1 MNKLQFFKSLK
12 TIENTE
18 LYSLRSFAE
27 AAKQIDS
34 KLTYRTIRARLRS
47 PKLAHLFTTVGKD
60 IGFEPRALVVVVSI
74 ALKDAMQVIDVTAT
88 GAASMAV
95 DAANS
100 TLKQCLLETRAL
112 SSGSAVI
119 ANNVHTFPLR
129 HLIPATNNMAQ
140 VNNAAVKLSSKSEPT
155 EPNEMTVLEWLDNG
169 CDVWTDKPEQGKQ
182 EIAFVPE
189 IFKSFRCLGVNGTKI
204 GRMWSPLAA
213 FKRREWDEIP
223 QEWKVQALPQYIID
237 NCGEERADNWC
248 EQDERQFIREN
259 CPFYIKHLP
268 EVVEL
273 VIKRMQSD
281 ERNNLDPVLVAKM
294 REEALVL
301 SGRKVEAKAT
311 EAKPAQVTHFR
322 TFANAKLKNVFAREK
337 FVGEMLESI
346 TSEIVL
352 FKDVARRVWNTLGWE
367 RRDINNC
374 DFDEFLDTKLVPLY
388 WKLPRQWR
396 MDTAEDIPEQ
406 YREHLAD
413 RGRLTYFEGQYP
425 IRMSA
430 LPYACKL
437 VIDAIRG
444 LGYELWEE
452 TVDEVMREA
461 CTLAGAE
468 LESEEQ
474 IEAQAVKSLHP
485 VTAAYSADEQTKAM
499 IEERVDFVSWQPYM
513 LEGRLLAT
521 NNGLVWAAN
530 VIDNMAMFYI
540 ANELDLVEAKHAVLK
555 SEQFKRWT
563 GCVATEFVAINA
575 SSLPN
580 FTAALVHELEAKGKR
595 INYVALTT
603 FMQEVLTAA
612 TCCIT
617 GEYYRLS
624 TNEVIDACTNF
635 SVQGCSPMALTRRDE
650 LVNKFMVQWEDGR
663 KLFPNDVKDLQQC
676 LDLIEATVNAHEVEE
691 EVAKEAEHGVEWS
704 ASSGD
709 FGQVPYEEYIDF
721 SIDPREEARLE
732 RELGISDEDKD
743 MGFVYDPEHGV
754 FPFNLVDDNGDPIAH
769 LPGQELNVPSTE
781 QATA

>member
-100 TLKQCLLETRAL
+100 TLKQCLLEARAL

-140 VNNAAVKLSSKSEPT
+140 VNNAAVKLSTKSEPT
-155 EPNEMTVLEWLDNG
+155 EPNEAE
-169 CDVWTDKPEQGKQ
+169 
-182 EIAFVPE
+182 
-189 IFKSFRCLGVNGTKI
+189 
-204 GRMWSPLAA
+204 
-213 FKRREWDEIP
+213 
-223 QEWKVQALPQYIID
+223 
-237 NCGEERADNWC
+237 
-248 EQDERQFIREN
+248 
-259 CPFYIKHLP
+259 
-268 EVVEL
+268 
-273 VIKRMQSD
+273 
-281 ERNNLDPVLVAKM
+281 
-294 REEALVL
+294 
-301 SGRKVEAKAT
+301 AT
-311 EAKPAQVTHFR
+311 EAEATEEVKPAKVTIFHA
-322 TFANAKLKNVFAREK
+322 FANLKNVFVREK
-337 FVGEMLESI
+337 FEGEMLESI
-346 TSEIVL
+346 TTEVIL
-352 FKDVARRVWNTLGWE
+352 FATVARNLWNCLEWE
-367 RRDINNC
+367 RRDINKC
-374 DFDEFLDTKLVPLY
+374 DFDEFFDTKLVPLY
-388 WKLPRQWR
+388 WKLPREWR
-396 MDTAEDIPEQ
+396 IDTAEDVSED
-406 YREHLAD
+406 YRNHFEDH
-413 RGRLTYFEGQYP
+413 GRLGYFLGQYP

-437 VIDAIRG
+437 VIDAIKG
-444 LGYELWEE
+444 LGYNVWEE
-452 TVDEVMREA
+452 TIEEALREA
-461 CTLAGAE
+461 CALAGAQM
-468 LESEEQ
+468 ESKEQ

-485 VTAAYSADEQTKAM
+485 VTAAYSADKQTKVM

-521 NNGLVWAAN
+521 TNGLVRADN
-530 VIDNMAMFYI
+530 IITNMAMFYI
-540 ANELDLVEAKHAVLK
+540 ANQLDLVEAKHAVLK
-555 SEQFKRWT
+555 TEQFKRWT
-563 GCVATEFVAINA
+563 GCVATEFVAISA

-580 FTAALVHELEAKGKR
+580 FTAALVHEMEGQGKR

-663 KLFPNDVKDLQQC
+663 KLFPNDVKDLEQC

>member
-60 IGFEPRALVVVVSI
+60 IGFEPRALVVIVSI
-74 ALKDAMQVIDVTAT
+74 ALKNAMQLIDVTAT

-100 TLKQCLLETRAL
+100 TLKQCLLETRAI

-155 EPNEMTVLEWLDNG
+155 EPTEEKWVTQMNFLDNLDCTLCNWVDQPKEG
-169 CDVWTDKPEQGKQ
+169 EQ
-182 EIAFVPE
+182 EVAFIIR
-189 IFKSFRCLGVNGTKI
+189 IFGAISRVSKANELPHSLLSK
-204 GRMWSPLAA
+204 A
-213 FKRREWDEIP
+213 FDTFMETHWHTMP
-223 QEWKVQALPQYIID
+223 QEWK
-237 NCGEERADNWC
+237 
-248 EQDERQFIREN
+248 
-259 CPFYIKHLP
+259 
-268 EVVEL
+268 
-273 VIKRMQSD
+273 MQ
-281 ERNNLDPVLVAKM
+281 V
-294 REEALVL
+294 
-301 SGRKVEAKAT
+301 
-311 EAKPAQVTHFR
+311 
-322 TFANAKLKNVFAREK
+322 
-337 FVGEMLESI
+337 
-346 TSEIVL
+346 
-352 FKDVARRVWNTLGWE
+352 
-367 RRDINNC
+367 
-374 DFDEFLDTKLVPLY
+374 
-388 WKLPRQWR
+388 
-396 MDTAEDIPEQ
+396 EDIPESVMDFF
-406 YREHLAD
+406 YGSDAAKVLA
-413 RGRLTYFEGQYP
+413 RGPVRTKYLVEVCQ
-425 IRMSA
+425 
-430 LPYACKL
+430 L
-437 VIDAIRG
+437 VIETIKTFNANALDDA
-444 LGYELWEE
+444 LVAQLMEE
-452 TVDEVMREA
+452 AKMLASAKADKEEVKS
-461 CTLAGAE
+461 AE
-468 LESEEQ
+468 VESEEQ

-485 VTAAYSADEQTKAM
+485 VSAAYSADKQTKAM

-521 NNGLVWAAN
+521 TNGLVRVDN
-530 VIDNMAMFYI
+530 VITNMAMFYI
-540 ANELDLVEAKHAVLK
+540 ANELDLIEAKSAVLK

-563 GCVATEFVAINA
+563 RYVATEFVAISA

-580 FTAALVHELEAKGKR
+580 FTAALVHELEGKGKR
-595 INYVALTT
+595 INYVTLTT

-663 KLFPNDVKDLQQC
+663 KLFPNDVKDLEQC

-721 SIDPREEARLE
+721 SIDPREEARLK

-754 FPFNLVDDNGDPIAH
+754 FPFNLVDDNGEPIAH

>member
-140 VNNAAVKLSSKSEPT
+140 VNNAAVKLSTKSEPT
-155 EPNEMTVLEWLDNG
+155 EPNEAEATEATEEKWVTQMNFLDNLDG
-169 CDVWTDKPEQGKQ
+169 TLYNWIDQPKEGEQEVAFILRIFGAINNVGKNSY
-182 EIAFVPE
+182 ELPHSLLSKAFDTFME
-189 IFKSFRCLGVNGTKI
+189 THWHT
-204 GRMWSPLAA
+204 M
-213 FKRREWDEIP
+213 P
-223 QEWKVQALPQYIID
+223 QEWKMQV
-237 NCGEERADNWC
+237 EEIPEPVMD
-248 EQDERQFIREN
+248 F
-259 CPFYIKHLP
+259 FYGWDAAKVLARGP
-268 EVVEL
+268 VRTKYLVEVCQL
-273 VIKRMQSD
+273 VIETIKTF
-281 ERNNLDPVLVAKM
+281 NANALDDALVAQLM
-294 REEALVL
+294 EEAKVL
-301 SGRKVEAKAT
+301 ASAKADKEEVKT
-311 EAKPAQVTHFR
+311 VEV
-322 TFANAKLKNVFAREK
+322 
-337 FVGEMLESI
+337 ES
-346 TSEIVL
+346 
-352 FKDVARRVWNTLGWE
+352 K
-367 RRDINNC
+367 
-374 DFDEFLDTKLVPLY
+374 
-388 WKLPRQWR
+388 
-396 MDTAEDIPEQ
+396 
-406 YREHLAD
+406 
-413 RGRLTYFEGQYP
+413 
-425 IRMSA
+425 
-430 LPYACKL
+430 
-437 VIDAIRG
+437 
-444 LGYELWEE
+444 
-452 TVDEVMREA
+452 
-461 CTLAGAE
+461 
-468 LESEEQ
+468 EQ

-485 VTAAYSADEQTKAM
+485 TTAAYSADKQTKVM

-521 NNGLVWAAN
+521 TNGLVRADN
-530 VIDNMAMFYI
+530 IITNMAMFYI
-540 ANELDLVEAKHAVLK
+540 ANQLDLVEAKHAVLK

-580 FTAALVHELEAKGKR
+580 FTAALVHEMEAKGKR

-663 KLFPNDVKDLQQC
+663 KLFPNDVKDLEQC

>member
-47 PKLAHLFTTVGKD
+47 PKLAHLFTTVGND

-74 ALKDAMQVIDVTAT
+74 ALKNAMQLIDVTAT

-119 ANNVHTFPLR
+119 ANNIHTFPLR

-140 VNNAAVKLSSKSEPT
+140 VNNAAVKLSSKTEPT
-155 EPNEMTVLEWLDNG
+155 EPNEKESVTFMKHLTDLDYG
-169 CDVWTDKPEQGKQ
+169 FEKWIDKPYQDMQ
-182 EIAFVPE
+182 EVAFVQR
-189 IFKSFRCLGVNGTKI
+189 IFARTPNNFPDSKMIAN
-204 GRMWSPLAA
+204 A
-213 FKRREWDEIP
+213 FDTFMQTHWHTMP
-223 QEWKVQALPQYIID
+223 QEWKVQVQ
-237 NCGEERADNWC
+237 
-248 EQDERQFIREN
+248 
-259 CPFYIKHLP
+259 
-268 EVVEL
+268 
-273 VIKRMQSD
+273 
-281 ERNNLDPVLVAKM
+281 
-294 REEALVL
+294 
-301 SGRKVEAKAT
+301 
-311 EAKPAQVTHFR
+311 
-322 TFANAKLKNVFAREK
+322 
-337 FVGEMLESI
+337 
-346 TSEIVL
+346 
-352 FKDVARRVWNTLGWE
+352 
-367 RRDINNC
+367 
-374 DFDEFLDTKLVPLY
+374 
-388 WKLPRQWR
+388 
-396 MDTAEDIPEQ
+396 DIPKRVMDNVYGDVMAHGPVHTKYLVEV
-406 YREHLAD
+406 
-413 RGRLTYFEGQYP
+413 
-425 IRMSA
+425 
-430 LPYACKL
+430 CKL
-437 VIDAIRG
+437 V
-444 LGYELWEE
+444 LE
-452 TVDEVMREA
+452 TLKSVDKNALDDDLVAQFLDEARVLASAKADKVEVKAVEV
-461 CTLAGAE
+461 
-468 LESEEQ
+468 ESKEQ

-485 VTAAYSADEQTKAM
+485 VTAAYSADKQTKAM

-521 NNGLVWAAN
+521 NNGLVRVNN
-530 VIDNMAMFYI
+530 VITNMAMFYI
-540 ANELDLVEAKHAVLK
+540 ANELDLIEAKHAVLK

-563 GCVATEFVAINA
+563 GYVATEFVAINA

-635 SVQGCSPMALTRRDE
+635 SVQGCSPMVLTRRDE

-663 KLFPNDVKDLQQC
+663 KLFPNDVKDLEQC

-732 RELGISDEDKD
+732 RQMGISDEDKD

-754 FPFNLVDDNGDPIAH
+754 FPFNLVDDNGEPIAH
-769 LPGQELNVPSTE
+769 LPGQELVVPSTE

>member
-140 VNNAAVKLSSKSEPT
+140 VNNAAVKLSTKSEPT
-155 EPNEMTVLEWLDNG
+155 EPNEAEATEADAKEEKWVTQMNFLDNLDG
-169 CDVWTDKPEQGKQ
+169 TLYNWIDQPKEGEQEVAFILRIFGAINNVGKNSY
-182 EIAFVPE
+182 ELPHSLLSKAFD
-189 IFKSFRCLGVNGTKI
+189 SFMETHWHT
-204 GRMWSPLAA
+204 M
-213 FKRREWDEIP
+213 P
-223 QEWKVQALPQYIID
+223 QEWK
-237 NCGEERADNWC
+237 
-248 EQDERQFIREN
+248 
-259 CPFYIKHLP
+259 
-268 EVVEL
+268 
-273 VIKRMQSD
+273 MQ
-281 ERNNLDPVLVAKM
+281 V
-294 REEALVL
+294 
-301 SGRKVEAKAT
+301 
-311 EAKPAQVTHFR
+311 
-322 TFANAKLKNVFAREK
+322 
-337 FVGEMLESI
+337 
-346 TSEIVL
+346 
-352 FKDVARRVWNTLGWE
+352 
-367 RRDINNC
+367 
-374 DFDEFLDTKLVPLY
+374 
-388 WKLPRQWR
+388 
-396 MDTAEDIPEQ
+396 EDIPEPVMDFF
-406 YREHLAD
+406 YGWDAAKVLA
-413 RGRLTYFEGQYP
+413 RGPVRTKYLVEVCQ
-425 IRMSA
+425 
-430 LPYACKL
+430 L
-437 VIDAIRG
+437 VIETIKTFNANALDDA
-444 LGYELWEE
+444 LVAQLMEE
-452 TVDEVMREA
+452 AKVLASAKADKEEVKAVEV
-461 CTLAGAE
+461 
-468 LESEEQ
+468 ESKEQ

-485 VTAAYSADEQTKAM
+485 VTAAYSADKQTKAM
-499 IEERVDFVSWQPYM
+499 IEARVDFVSWQPYM

-521 NNGLVWAAN
+521 TNGLVRVDN
-530 VIDNMAMFYI
+530 IITNMAMFYI

-555 SEQFKRWT
+555 CEQFKRWT
-563 GCVATEFVAINA
+563 GCVTTEFQAISA

-580 FTAALVHELEAKGKR
+580 FTAALVHEMEAKGKR

-663 KLFPNDVKDLQQC
+663 KLFPNDVQDLQQC

-732 RELGISDEDKD
+732 REMGISDEDKD

-769 LPGQELNVPSTE
+769 LPGQELNVPSTD

>member
-74 ALKDAMQVIDVTAT
+74 ALKDAMQAIDVKAT

-140 VNNAAVKLSSKSEPT
+140 VNNAAVKLSSKTEPT
-155 EPNEMTVLEWLDNG
+155 EPNEADATEADAKEEKWVTQMNFLDNLDG
-169 CDVWTDKPEQGKQ
+169 TLYNWIDQPKEGEQEVAFILRIFGAINNVGKNAN
-182 EIAFVPE
+182 ELPHSLLSKAFDTFME
-189 IFKSFRCLGVNGTKI
+189 THWHT
-204 GRMWSPLAA
+204 M
-213 FKRREWDEIP
+213 P
-223 QEWKVQALPQYIID
+223 QEWK
-237 NCGEERADNWC
+237 
-248 EQDERQFIREN
+248 
-259 CPFYIKHLP
+259 
-268 EVVEL
+268 
-273 VIKRMQSD
+273 MQ
-281 ERNNLDPVLVAKM
+281 V
-294 REEALVL
+294 
-301 SGRKVEAKAT
+301 
-311 EAKPAQVTHFR
+311 
-322 TFANAKLKNVFAREK
+322 
-337 FVGEMLESI
+337 
-346 TSEIVL
+346 
-352 FKDVARRVWNTLGWE
+352 
-367 RRDINNC
+367 
-374 DFDEFLDTKLVPLY
+374 
-388 WKLPRQWR
+388 
-396 MDTAEDIPEQ
+396 EDIPEPVMDFF
-406 YREHLAD
+406 YGWDAAKVLA
-413 RGRLTYFEGQYP
+413 RGPVRTKYLVEVCQ
-425 IRMSA
+425 
-430 LPYACKL
+430 L
-437 VIDAIRG
+437 VIETIKTFNKNALDDA
-444 LGYELWEE
+444 LVAQLMEE
-452 TVDEVMREA
+452 AKVLASAKADKEEA
-461 CTLAGAE
+461 K
-468 LESEEQ
+468 EQ

-485 VTAAYSADEQTKAM
+485 VTAAYSTDKQTKAM

-521 NNGLVWAAN
+521 TNGLVRADN
-530 VIDNMAMFYI
+530 IITNMAMFYI

-555 SEQFKRWT
+555 SEQFKHWT

-580 FTAALVHELEAKGKR
+580 FTAALVHELEGQGKR

-617 GEYYRLS
+617 GKYYRLS

-663 KLFPNDVKDLQQC
+663 KLFPNDVKDLEQC

-732 RELGISDEDKD
+732 RQMGISDEDKD

-754 FPFNLVDDNGDPIAH
+754 FPFNLVDDNGEPIAH
-769 LPGQELNVPSTE
+769 LPGQELVVPSTE

>member
-60 IGFEPRALVVVVSI
+60 IGFEPRALVVIVSI
-74 ALKDAMQVIDVTAT
+74 ALKNAMQLIDVTAT

-100 TLKQCLLETRAL
+100 TLKQCLLETRAI

-140 VNNAAVKLSSKSEPT
+140 VNNAAVKLSSKT
-155 EPNEMTVLEWLDNG
+155 EDP
-169 CDVWTDKPEQGKQ
+169 
-182 EIAFVPE
+182 
-189 IFKSFRCLGVNGTKI
+189 KS
-204 GRMWSPLAA
+204 A
-213 FKRREWDEIP
+213 
-223 QEWKVQALPQYIID
+223 KV
-237 NCGEERADNWC
+237 
-248 EQDERQFIREN
+248 
-259 CPFYIKHLP
+259 
-268 EVVEL
+268 
-273 VIKRMQSD
+273 
-281 ERNNLDPVLVAKM
+281 
-294 REEALVL
+294 
-301 SGRKVEAKAT
+301 
-311 EAKPAQVTHFR
+311 
-322 TFANAKLKNVFAREK
+322 TFFHTFDNAKLKNVFVREK
-337 FVGEMLESI
+337 FEGQMLESI
-346 TSEIVL
+346 TSEVIL
-352 FKDVARRVWNTLGWE
+352 FATVARNLWNCLEWE
-367 RRDINNC
+367 RRDINHC
-374 DFDEFLDTKLVPLY
+374 DFDEFYENKLVPLY
-388 WKLPRQWR
+388 WKLPREWR
-396 MDTAEDIPEQ
+396 IDTAEDVQED
-406 YREHLAD
+406 YRNHFEDH
-413 RGRLTYFEGQYP
+413 GRLDYFLGQYP

-437 VIDAIRG
+437 VIDAIKG

-452 TVDEVMREA
+452 TVEEAMREA
-461 CTLAGAE
+461 CALAGAE

-485 VTAAYSADEQTKAM
+485 VTAAYSADKQTKAM
-499 IEERVDFVSWQPYM
+499 VEERVDFVSWQPYM

-521 NNGLVWAAN
+521 NNGLVRVNN
-530 VIDNMAMFYI
+530 VINNMAMFYI
-540 ANELDLVEAKHAVLK
+540 ANELDLIEAKSAVLK

-563 GCVATEFVAINA
+563 GYVATEFVAINA

-580 FTAALVHELEAKGKR
+580 FTAALVHELEGKGKR

-624 TNEVIDACTNF
+624 TNEAIDACTNF

-663 KLFPNDVKDLQQC
+663 KLFPNDVKDLEQC

-732 RELGISDEDKD
+732 REMGISDEDKD

-754 FPFNLVDDNGDPIAH
+754 FPFNLVDDNGEPIAH
-769 LPGQELNVPSTE
+769 LPGQELVVPSTE

>member
-140 VNNAAVKLSSKSEPT
+140 VNNAAVKLSTKSEPT
-155 EPNEMTVLEWLDNG
+155 EPNESEATEADAKEEKWVTQMNFLDNLDG
-169 CDVWTDKPEQGKQ
+169 TLYNWIDQPKEGEQEVAFILRIFGAINNVGKNSY
-182 EIAFVPE
+182 ELPHSLLSKAFDTFME
-189 IFKSFRCLGVNGTKI
+189 THWHT
-204 GRMWSPLAA
+204 M
-213 FKRREWDEIP
+213 P
-223 QEWKVQALPQYIID
+223 QEWKMQV
-237 NCGEERADNWC
+237 EEIPEPVMD
-248 EQDERQFIREN
+248 F
-259 CPFYIKHLP
+259 FYGWDAAKVLARGP
-268 EVVEL
+268 VRTKYLVEVCQL
-273 VIKRMQSD
+273 VIETIKTF
-281 ERNNLDPVLVAKM
+281 NANALDDALVAQLM
-294 REEALVL
+294 EEAKVL
-301 SGRKVEAKAT
+301 ASAKADK
-311 EAKPAQVTHFR
+311 EEVKAVE
-322 TFANAKLKNVFAREK
+322 V
-337 FVGEMLESI
+337 ES
-346 TSEIVL
+346 
-352 FKDVARRVWNTLGWE
+352 K
-367 RRDINNC
+367 
-374 DFDEFLDTKLVPLY
+374 
-388 WKLPRQWR
+388 
-396 MDTAEDIPEQ
+396 
-406 YREHLAD
+406 
-413 RGRLTYFEGQYP
+413 
-425 IRMSA
+425 
-430 LPYACKL
+430 
-437 VIDAIRG
+437 
-444 LGYELWEE
+444 
-452 TVDEVMREA
+452 
-461 CTLAGAE
+461 
-468 LESEEQ
+468 EQ

-485 VTAAYSADEQTKAM
+485 VTAAYSADKQTKAM
-499 IEERVDFVSWQPYM
+499 IEARVDFVSWQPYM

-521 NNGLVWAAN
+521 TNGLVRVDN
-530 VIDNMAMFYI
+530 IITNMAMFYI

-555 SEQFKRWT
+555 CEQFKRWT
-563 GCVATEFVAINA
+563 GCVTTEFQAISA

-580 FTAALVHELEAKGKR
+580 FTAALVHEMEAKGKR

-624 TNEVIDACTNF
+624 TNEVIEACTNF

-663 KLFPNDVKDLQQC
+663 KLFPNDVKDLEQC
-676 LDLIEATVNAHEVEE
+676 LDLIDATVNAHEVAE

-732 RELGISDEDKD
+732 REMGISDEDKD

>member
-60 IGFEPRALVVVVSI
+60 IGFEPRALVVIVSI
-74 ALKDAMQVIDVTAT
+74 ALKNAMQLIDVTAT

-100 TLKQCLLETRAL
+100 TLKQCLLETRAI

-140 VNNAAVKLSSKSEPT
+140 VNNAAVKLSSKTEADATEPT
-155 EPNEMTVLEWLDNG
+155 EEKWVTQMNFLDNLDCTLCNWVDQPKEG
-169 CDVWTDKPEQGKQ
+169 EQ
-182 EIAFVPE
+182 EVAFIIR
-189 IFKSFRCLGVNGTKI
+189 IFGAISRVSKANELPHSLLSK
-204 GRMWSPLAA
+204 A
-213 FKRREWDEIP
+213 FDTFMETHWHTMP
-223 QEWKVQALPQYIID
+223 QEWK
-237 NCGEERADNWC
+237 
-248 EQDERQFIREN
+248 
-259 CPFYIKHLP
+259 
-268 EVVEL
+268 
-273 VIKRMQSD
+273 MQ
-281 ERNNLDPVLVAKM
+281 V
-294 REEALVL
+294 
-301 SGRKVEAKAT
+301 
-311 EAKPAQVTHFR
+311 
-322 TFANAKLKNVFAREK
+322 
-337 FVGEMLESI
+337 
-346 TSEIVL
+346 
-352 FKDVARRVWNTLGWE
+352 
-367 RRDINNC
+367 
-374 DFDEFLDTKLVPLY
+374 
-388 WKLPRQWR
+388 
-396 MDTAEDIPEQ
+396 EDIPESVMDFF
-406 YREHLAD
+406 YGSDAAKVLA
-413 RGRLTYFEGQYP
+413 RGPVRTKYLVEVCQ
-425 IRMSA
+425 
-430 LPYACKL
+430 L
-437 VIDAIRG
+437 VIETIKTFNANALDDA
-444 LGYELWEE
+444 LVAQLMEE
-452 TVDEVMREA
+452 AKMLASAKADKEEVKS
-461 CTLAGAE
+461 AE
-468 LESEEQ
+468 VESEEQ

-485 VTAAYSADEQTKAM
+485 VSAAYSADKQTKAM

-521 NNGLVWAAN
+521 TNGLVRVDN
-530 VIDNMAMFYI
+530 VITNMAMFYI
-540 ANELDLVEAKHAVLK
+540 ANELDLIEAKSAVLK

-563 GCVATEFVAINA
+563 RYVATEFVAISA

-580 FTAALVHELEAKGKR
+580 FTAALVHELEGKGKR

-663 KLFPNDVKDLQQC
+663 KLFPNDVKDLEQC

-754 FPFNLVDDNGDPIAH
+754 FPFNLIDDNGEPIAH

>member
-47 PKLAHLFTTVGKD
+47 PKLAHLFTAVGKD

-140 VNNAAVKLSSKSEPT
+140 VNNAAVKLSAKTEPT
-155 EPNEMTVLEWLDNG
+155 EPNEAEATEADAKEEKWGTQMNFLDNLDG
-169 CDVWTDKPEQGKQ
+169 TLYNWIDQPKEGEQEVAFILRIFGAINNVGKNSY
-182 EIAFVPE
+182 ELPHSLLSKAFD
-189 IFKSFRCLGVNGTKI
+189 SFMETHWHT
-204 GRMWSPLAA
+204 M
-213 FKRREWDEIP
+213 P
-223 QEWKVQALPQYIID
+223 QEWKMQV
-237 NCGEERADNWC
+237 EEIPEPVMD
-248 EQDERQFIREN
+248 F
-259 CPFYIKHLP
+259 FYGWDAAKVLARGP
-268 EVVEL
+268 VRTKYLVEVCQL
-273 VIKRMQSD
+273 VIETIKTF
-281 ERNNLDPVLVAKM
+281 NANALDDALVAQLL
-294 REEALVL
+294 EEAKVL
-301 SGRKVEAKAT
+301 ARAKADKVEAKA
-311 EAKPAQVTHFR
+311 V
-322 TFANAKLKNVFAREK
+322 
-337 FVGEMLESI
+337 
-346 TSEIVL
+346 
-352 FKDVARRVWNTLGWE
+352 
-367 RRDINNC
+367 
-374 DFDEFLDTKLVPLY
+374 
-388 WKLPRQWR
+388 
-396 MDTAEDIPEQ
+396 
-406 YREHLAD
+406 
-413 RGRLTYFEGQYP
+413 
-425 IRMSA
+425 
-430 LPYACKL
+430 
-437 VIDAIRG
+437 
-444 LGYELWEE
+444 
-452 TVDEVMREA
+452 EV
-461 CTLAGAE
+461 
-468 LESEEQ
+468 ESEEQ
-474 IEAQAVKSLHP
+474 TEAQAVKSLHP
-485 VTAAYSADEQTKAM
+485 VTAAYSADKQTKAM

-521 NNGLVWAAN
+521 TNGLVRVDN
-530 VIDNMAMFYI
+530 IITNMAMFYI

-563 GCVATEFVAINA
+563 GCVATEFVAISA

-617 GEYYRLS
+617 SEYYRLS

-663 KLFPNDVKDLQQC
+663 KLFPNDVKDLEQC
-676 LDLIEATVNAHEVEE
+676 LDLIDATVNAHEVAE

-732 RELGISDEDKD
+732 REMGISDEDKD

>member
-60 IGFEPRALVVVVSI
+60 IGFEPRALVVIVSI
-74 ALKDAMQVIDVTAT
+74 ALKDAMQLIDVNAT

-100 TLKQCLLETRAL
+100 TLKQCLLETRAI
-112 SSGSAVI
+112 SCGSAVI

-140 VNNAAVKLSSKSEPT
+140 VNNAAVKLSAKPEPT
-155 EPNEMTVLEWLDNG
+155 EPNEAEPNEAEATEEKWVTQMNFLDNLDG
-169 CDVWTDKPEQGKQ
+169 TLYNWVDQPKEGDQ
-182 EIAFVPE
+182 EVAFILR
-189 IFKSFRCLGVNGTKI
+189 IFGAISRVSNANELPHSLLSK
-204 GRMWSPLAA
+204 A
-213 FKRREWDEIP
+213 FDTFMETHWHTMP
-223 QEWKVQALPQYIID
+223 QEWK
-237 NCGEERADNWC
+237 
-248 EQDERQFIREN
+248 
-259 CPFYIKHLP
+259 
-268 EVVEL
+268 
-273 VIKRMQSD
+273 MQ
-281 ERNNLDPVLVAKM
+281 V
-294 REEALVL
+294 
-301 SGRKVEAKAT
+301 
-311 EAKPAQVTHFR
+311 
-322 TFANAKLKNVFAREK
+322 
-337 FVGEMLESI
+337 
-346 TSEIVL
+346 
-352 FKDVARRVWNTLGWE
+352 
-367 RRDINNC
+367 
-374 DFDEFLDTKLVPLY
+374 
-388 WKLPRQWR
+388 
-396 MDTAEDIPEQ
+396 EDIPEPVMDFF
-406 YREHLAD
+406 YGSDAAKVLA
-413 RGRLTYFEGQYP
+413 RGPVRTKYLVEVCQ
-425 IRMSA
+425 
-430 LPYACKL
+430 L
-437 VIDAIRG
+437 VIETIKTFNKNALDDA
-444 LGYELWEE
+444 LVAQLMEE
-452 TVDEVMREA
+452 AKMLASAKADKEEAKVVEV
-461 CTLAGAE
+461 
-468 LESEEQ
+468 ESKEQ

-485 VTAAYSADEQTKAM
+485 VTAAYSADKQTKAM

-521 NNGLVWAAN
+521 TNGLVRVDN

-540 ANELDLVEAKHAVLK
+540 ANQLDLVEAKHAVLK
-555 SEQFKRWT
+555 SEQFKHWT

-580 FTAALVHELEAKGKR
+580 FTAALVHELEGKGKR

-663 KLFPNDVKDLQQC
+663 KLFPNDVKDLEQC

-732 RELGISDEDKD
+732 REMGISDEDKD

-754 FPFNLVDDNGDPIAH
+754 FPFNLVDDNGEPIAH

>member
-74 ALKDAMQVIDVTAT
+74 ALKDAMQVIDVKAT

-140 VNNAAVKLSSKSEPT
+140 VNNAAVKLSAKSEPT
-155 EPNEMTVLEWLDNG
+155 EPNEADAKEEKWVTQMNFLDNLDG
-169 CDVWTDKPEQGKQ
+169 TLYNWVDQPKEGDQEVAFILRIFGAINNVGKNSY
-182 EIAFVPE
+182 ELPHSLLSKAFDTFME
-189 IFKSFRCLGVNGTKI
+189 THWHT
-204 GRMWSPLAA
+204 M
-213 FKRREWDEIP
+213 P
-223 QEWKVQALPQYIID
+223 QEWKMQVEDIPEPVMDFFY
-237 NCGEERADNWC
+237 GW
-248 EQDERQFIREN
+248 DEAKVLARGPVRTK
-259 CPFYIKHLP
+259 YLV
-268 EVVEL
+268 EVCQL
-273 VIKRMQSD
+273 VIETIKTF
-281 ERNNLDPVLVAKM
+281 NANALDDALVAQLM
-294 REEALVL
+294 EEAKALA
-301 SGRKVEAKAT
+301 SAKADKVEAKAA
-311 EAKPAQVTHFR
+311 EV
-322 TFANAKLKNVFAREK
+322 
-337 FVGEMLESI
+337 ES
-346 TSEIVL
+346 
-352 FKDVARRVWNTLGWE
+352 K
-367 RRDINNC
+367 
-374 DFDEFLDTKLVPLY
+374 
-388 WKLPRQWR
+388 
-396 MDTAEDIPEQ
+396 
-406 YREHLAD
+406 
-413 RGRLTYFEGQYP
+413 
-425 IRMSA
+425 
-430 LPYACKL
+430 
-437 VIDAIRG
+437 
-444 LGYELWEE
+444 
-452 TVDEVMREA
+452 
-461 CTLAGAE
+461 
-468 LESEEQ
+468 EQ

-485 VTAAYSADEQTKAM
+485 VTAAYSADKQTKVM

-521 NNGLVWAAN
+521 TNGLVRADN
-530 VIDNMAMFYI
+530 IIDNMAMFYI
-540 ANELDLVEAKHAVLK
+540 ANQLDLVEAKHAVLK

-563 GCVATEFVAINA
+563 GCVATEFVAISA

-663 KLFPNDVKDLQQC
+663 KLFPNDVQDLQQC

>member
-74 ALKDAMQVIDVTAT
+74 ALKDAMQVIDVNAT

-140 VNNAAVKLSSKSEPT
+140 VNNAAVKLSTKTEPT
-155 EPNEMTVLEWLDNG
+155 EAEATEADAKEEKWVTQMNFLDNLDG
-169 CDVWTDKPEQGKQ
+169 TLYNWIDQPKEGEQEVAFILRIFGAINNVGKNSY
-182 EIAFVPE
+182 ELPHSLLSKAFDTFME
-189 IFKSFRCLGVNGTKI
+189 THWHT
-204 GRMWSPLAA
+204 M
-213 FKRREWDEIP
+213 P
-223 QEWKVQALPQYIID
+223 QEWKMQVEDIPEPVMD
-237 NCGEERADNWC
+237 
-248 EQDERQFIREN
+248 F
-259 CPFYIKHLP
+259 FYGWDAAKVLARGP
-268 EVVEL
+268 VRTKYLVEVCQL
-273 VIKRMQSD
+273 VIETIKTF
-281 ERNNLDPVLVAKM
+281 NANALDDALVAQLM
-294 REEALVL
+294 EEAKVL
-301 SGRKVEAKAT
+301 ASAKADKVEAKA
-311 EAKPAQVTHFR
+311 
-322 TFANAKLKNVFAREK
+322 
-337 FVGEMLESI
+337 
-346 TSEIVL
+346 
-352 FKDVARRVWNTLGWE
+352 
-367 RRDINNC
+367 
-374 DFDEFLDTKLVPLY
+374 
-388 WKLPRQWR
+388 
-396 MDTAEDIPEQ
+396 AE
-406 YREHLAD
+406 
-413 RGRLTYFEGQYP
+413 
-425 IRMSA
+425 
-430 LPYACKL
+430 
-437 VIDAIRG
+437 V
-444 LGYELWEE
+444 
-452 TVDEVMREA
+452 
-461 CTLAGAE
+461 
-468 LESEEQ
+468 ESEEQ

-485 VTAAYSADEQTKAM
+485 VTAATSTDKQTKAM

-521 NNGLVWAAN
+521 TNGLVRADN
-530 VIDNMAMFYI
+530 IITNMAMFYI
-540 ANELDLVEAKHAVLK
+540 ANELDLIEAKHAVLK

-563 GCVATEFVAINA
+563 GCVATEFVAISA

-580 FTAALVHELEAKGKR
+580 FTAALVHEMEGQGKR

-663 KLFPNDVKDLQQC
+663 KLFPNDVQDLQQC

-754 FPFNLVDDNGDPIAH
+754 FPFNLVDDNGEPIAH
-769 LPGQELNVPSTE
+769 LPGQELIVPSTE

>member
-74 ALKDAMQVIDVTAT
+74 ALKDAMQLIDVTAT

-100 TLKQCLLETRAL
+100 TLKQCLLETRAI

-119 ANNVHTFPLR
+119 ANNIHTFPLR

-140 VNNAAVKLSSKSEPT
+140 VNNAAVKLSTRTEADATEPT
-155 EPNEMTVLEWLDNG
+155 EEKWVTQMNFLDNLDG
-169 CDVWTDKPEQGKQ
+169 TLYNWVDQPKEGEQEVAFIIRIFGAISRVGKNSY
-182 EIAFVPE
+182 ELPHSLLSKAFDTFME
-189 IFKSFRCLGVNGTKI
+189 THWHT
-204 GRMWSPLAA
+204 M
-213 FKRREWDEIP
+213 P
-223 QEWKVQALPQYIID
+223 QEWKVQ
-237 NCGEERADNWC
+237 
-248 EQDERQFIREN
+248 EQDI
-259 CPFYIKHLP
+259 P
-268 EVVEL
+268 ESVMDNVYGDVLALGPVRTKYLVEVCQL
-273 VIKRMQSD
+273 VIETIKTF
-281 ERNNLDPVLVAKM
+281 NKNALDDALVAQLM
-294 REEALVL
+294 EEAKMLA
-301 SGRKVEAKAT
+301 SAKADKVEAKAV
-311 EAKPAQVTHFR
+311 EV
-322 TFANAKLKNVFAREK
+322 
-337 FVGEMLESI
+337 ES
-346 TSEIVL
+346 
-352 FKDVARRVWNTLGWE
+352 K
-367 RRDINNC
+367 
-374 DFDEFLDTKLVPLY
+374 
-388 WKLPRQWR
+388 
-396 MDTAEDIPEQ
+396 
-406 YREHLAD
+406 
-413 RGRLTYFEGQYP
+413 
-425 IRMSA
+425 
-430 LPYACKL
+430 
-437 VIDAIRG
+437 
-444 LGYELWEE
+444 
-452 TVDEVMREA
+452 
-461 CTLAGAE
+461 
-468 LESEEQ
+468 EQ

-485 VTAAYSADEQTKAM
+485 VTAAYSADKQTKAM
-499 IEERVDFVSWQPYM
+499 VEQRVDFVSWQPYM

-521 NNGLVWAAN
+521 TNGLVRVDN
-530 VIDNMAMFYI
+530 IIDNMAMFYI

-563 GCVATEFVAINA
+563 GYVATEFVAISA

-650 LVNKFMVQWEDGR
+650 RVNKFMVQWEDGR
-663 KLFPNDVKDLQQC
+663 KLFPNDVKDLEQC

-732 RELGISDEDKD
+732 RQMGISDEDKD

-754 FPFNLVDDNGDPIAH
+754 FPFNLVDDNGEPIAH

>member
-47 PKLAHLFTTVGKD
+47 PKLAHLFTTVGND
-60 IGFEPRALVVVVSI
+60 IGFEPRALVVIVSI
-74 ALKDAMQVIDVTAT
+74 ALKDAMQVIDVKAT

-140 VNNAAVKLSSKSEPT
+140 VNNAAVKLSSKTEPT
-155 EPNEMTVLEWLDNG
+155 EMKFLTRLDNG
-169 CDVWTDKPEQGKQ
+169 FHDWHDQPEQGCQ
-182 EIAFVPE
+182 EVAFIHFILSSFQRTV
-189 IFKSFRCLGVNGTKI
+189 KS
-204 GRMWSPLAA
+204 GRALSTSLLCEAKDILMQTHWHTM
-213 FKRREWDEIP
+213 P
-223 QEWKVQALPQYIID
+223 QEWKVQDIPVRVMDYFF
-237 NCGEERADNWC
+237 C
-248 EQDERQFIREN
+248 
-259 CPFYIKHLP
+259 
-268 EVVEL
+268 
-273 VIKRMQSD
+273 
-281 ERNNLDPVLVAKM
+281 LDPMSYGPVHTKYLVEVCQLVLETIKSIDKDALDDDLVAQLL
-294 REEALVL
+294 EEAKVL
-301 SGRKVEAKAT
+301 ASVVADKEEVKAAEVESK
-311 EAKPAQVTHFR
+311 
-322 TFANAKLKNVFAREK
+322 
-337 FVGEMLESI
+337 
-346 TSEIVL
+346 
-352 FKDVARRVWNTLGWE
+352 
-367 RRDINNC
+367 
-374 DFDEFLDTKLVPLY
+374 
-388 WKLPRQWR
+388 
-396 MDTAEDIPEQ
+396 
-406 YREHLAD
+406 
-413 RGRLTYFEGQYP
+413 
-425 IRMSA
+425 
-430 LPYACKL
+430 
-437 VIDAIRG
+437 
-444 LGYELWEE
+444 
-452 TVDEVMREA
+452 
-461 CTLAGAE
+461 
-468 LESEEQ
+468 EQ

-485 VTAAYSADEQTKAM
+485 VTAAYSADKQTKAM

-521 NNGLVWAAN
+521 TNGLVRVNN

-540 ANELDLVEAKHAVLK
+540 ANELDLVEAKQTVLK

-563 GCVATEFVAINA
+563 GYVATEFVAISA

-650 LVNKFMVQWEDGR
+650 LVNKFMVQWEDGC
-663 KLFPNDVKDLQQC
+663 KLFPNDVKDLERC
-676 LDLIEATVNAHEVEE
+676 LDLIEATVNAQEVEE

-754 FPFNLVDDNGDPIAH
+754 FPFNLVDDNGEPIAH
-769 LPGQELNVPSTE
+769 LPGQELVVPSTE

>member
-60 IGFEPRALVVVVSI
+60 IGFEPRALVVIVSI
-74 ALKDAMQVIDVTAT
+74 ALKDAMQLIDVTAT

-119 ANNVHTFPLR
+119 ANNIHTFPLR

-140 VNNAAVKLSSKSEPT
+140 VNNAAVKLSSKTEADATEPT
-155 EPNEMTVLEWLDNG
+155 EEKWVTQMNFLDNLDCTLCNWVDQPKEG
-169 CDVWTDKPEQGKQ
+169 EQ
-182 EIAFVPE
+182 EVAFIIR
-189 IFKSFRCLGVNGTKI
+189 IFGAISRVSKANELPHSLLSK
-204 GRMWSPLAA
+204 A
-213 FKRREWDEIP
+213 FDTFMETHWHTMP
-223 QEWKVQALPQYIID
+223 QEWK
-237 NCGEERADNWC
+237 
-248 EQDERQFIREN
+248 
-259 CPFYIKHLP
+259 
-268 EVVEL
+268 
-273 VIKRMQSD
+273 MQ
-281 ERNNLDPVLVAKM
+281 V
-294 REEALVL
+294 
-301 SGRKVEAKAT
+301 
-311 EAKPAQVTHFR
+311 
-322 TFANAKLKNVFAREK
+322 
-337 FVGEMLESI
+337 
-346 TSEIVL
+346 
-352 FKDVARRVWNTLGWE
+352 
-367 RRDINNC
+367 
-374 DFDEFLDTKLVPLY
+374 
-388 WKLPRQWR
+388 
-396 MDTAEDIPEQ
+396 EDIPESVMDFF
-406 YREHLAD
+406 YGKDAAKVLA
-413 RGRLTYFEGQYP
+413 RGPVRTKYLVEVCQ
-425 IRMSA
+425 
-430 LPYACKL
+430 L
-437 VIDAIRG
+437 VIETIKTFNANALDDA
-444 LGYELWEE
+444 LVAQLMEE
-452 TVDEVMREA
+452 AKMLASAKADKEEVRS
-461 CTLAGAE
+461 AE
-468 LESEEQ
+468 VESEEQ

-485 VTAAYSADEQTKAM
+485 VSAAYSADKQTKAM

-521 NNGLVWAAN
+521 TNGLVRADN
-530 VIDNMAMFYI
+530 VITNMAMFYI

-563 GCVATEFVAINA
+563 GYVATEFVAISA

-580 FTAALVHELEAKGKR
+580 FTAALVHELEGKGKR

-663 KLFPNDVKDLQQC
+663 KLFPNDVKDLEQC

-732 RELGISDEDKD
+732 RELGINDEDKD

-754 FPFNLVDDNGDPIAH
+754 FPFNLIDDNGEPIAH

>member
-47 PKLAHLFTTVGKD
+47 PKLAHLFTAVGKD

-140 VNNAAVKLSSKSEPT
+140 VNNAAVKLSAKTEPT
-155 EPNEMTVLEWLDNG
+155 EPNEAEATEADAKEEKWGTQMNFLDNLDG
-169 CDVWTDKPEQGKQ
+169 TLYNWIDQPKEGEQEVAFILRIFGAINNVGKNSY
-182 EIAFVPE
+182 ELPHSLLSKAFDTFME
-189 IFKSFRCLGVNGTKI
+189 THWHT
-204 GRMWSPLAA
+204 M
-213 FKRREWDEIP
+213 P
-223 QEWKVQALPQYIID
+223 QEWKMQVEDIPEPVMDFFYGWDADKVLARGPV
-237 NCGEERADNWC
+237 RAK
-248 EQDERQFIREN
+248 
-259 CPFYIKHLP
+259 YLV
-268 EVVEL
+268 EVCQL
-273 VIKRMQSD
+273 VIETIKTF
-281 ERNNLDPVLVAKM
+281 NANALDDALVAQLM
-294 REEALVL
+294 EEAKVL
-301 SGRKVEAKAT
+301 ARAKADKVEAKA
-311 EAKPAQVTHFR
+311 V
-322 TFANAKLKNVFAREK
+322 
-337 FVGEMLESI
+337 
-346 TSEIVL
+346 
-352 FKDVARRVWNTLGWE
+352 
-367 RRDINNC
+367 
-374 DFDEFLDTKLVPLY
+374 
-388 WKLPRQWR
+388 
-396 MDTAEDIPEQ
+396 
-406 YREHLAD
+406 
-413 RGRLTYFEGQYP
+413 
-425 IRMSA
+425 
-430 LPYACKL
+430 
-437 VIDAIRG
+437 
-444 LGYELWEE
+444 
-452 TVDEVMREA
+452 EV
-461 CTLAGAE
+461 
-468 LESEEQ
+468 ESEEQ
-474 IEAQAVKSLHP
+474 TEAQAVKSLHP
-485 VTAAYSADEQTKAM
+485 VTAAYSADKQTKAM

-521 NNGLVWAAN
+521 TNGLVRADN
-530 VIDNMAMFYI
+530 IITNMAMFYI

-555 SEQFKRWT
+555 CEQFKRWT
-563 GCVATEFVAINA
+563 GCVATEFVAISA

-663 KLFPNDVKDLQQC
+663 KLFPNDVQDLQQC

-732 RELGISDEDKD
+732 REMGISDEDKD

-769 LPGQELNVPSTE
+769 LPGQELNVPSTD

>member
-47 PKLAHLFTTVGKD
+47 PKLAHLFTTVGND
-60 IGFEPRALVVVVSI
+60 IGFEPRALVVIVSI
-74 ALKDAMQVIDVTAT
+74 ALKDAMQVIDVKAT

-140 VNNAAVKLSSKSEPT
+140 VNNAAVKLRTKTEPT
-155 EPNEMTVLEWLDNG
+155 RMKFLTRLDNG
-169 CDVWTDKPEQGKQ
+169 FHDWHDQPEQG
-182 EIAFVPE
+182 
-189 IFKSFRCLGVNGTKI
+189 
-204 GRMWSPLAA
+204 
-213 FKRREWDEIP
+213 
-223 QEWKVQALPQYIID
+223 Y
-237 NCGEERADNWC
+237 
-248 EQDERQFIREN
+248 QDVAFIRE
-259 CPFYIKHLP
+259 
-268 EVVEL
+268 
-273 VIKRMQSD
+273 
-281 ERNNLDPVLVAKM
+281 
-294 REEALVL
+294 
-301 SGRKVEAKAT
+301 
-311 EAKPAQVTHFR
+311 
-322 TFANAKLKNVFAREK
+322 K
-337 FVGEMLESI
+337 FEGQMLESI

-352 FKDVARRVWNTLGWE
+352 FKDVARRVWNALEWE

-374 DFDEFLDTKLVPLY
+374 DFDEFLDAKLVPLY

-452 TVDEVMREA
+452 TVEEVMREA
-461 CTLAGAE
+461 CALAGAE

-485 VTAAYSADEQTKAM
+485 VTAAYSADKQTKAM

-521 NNGLVWAAN
+521 TNGLVWAAN

-540 ANELDLVEAKHAVLK
+540 ANELDLIEAKHAVLK

-563 GCVATEFVAINA
+563 GCVATEFVAISA

-650 LVNKFMVQWEDGR
+650 LINKFMVQWEDGR

-732 RELGISDEDKD
+732 REMGISDEDKD

-754 FPFNLVDDNGDPIAH
+754 FPFNLVDDSGEPIAH

>member
-60 IGFEPRALVVVVSI
+60 IGFEPRALVVIVSI
-74 ALKDAMQVIDVTAT
+74 ALKNAMQLIDVTAT

-100 TLKQCLLETRAL
+100 TLKQCLLETRAI

-119 ANNVHTFPLR
+119 ANNIHTFPLR

-140 VNNAAVKLSSKSEPT
+140 VNNAAVKLSSKTEADATEPT
-155 EPNEMTVLEWLDNG
+155 EEKWVTQMNFLDNLDG
-169 CDVWTDKPEQGKQ
+169 TLYNWVDQPKEGDQ
-182 EIAFVPE
+182 EVAFIIR
-189 IFKSFRCLGVNGTKI
+189 IFGAISRVSKANELPHSLLSK
-204 GRMWSPLAA
+204 A
-213 FKRREWDEIP
+213 FDTFMETHWHTMP
-223 QEWKVQALPQYIID
+223 QEWK
-237 NCGEERADNWC
+237 
-248 EQDERQFIREN
+248 
-259 CPFYIKHLP
+259 
-268 EVVEL
+268 
-273 VIKRMQSD
+273 MQ
-281 ERNNLDPVLVAKM
+281 V
-294 REEALVL
+294 
-301 SGRKVEAKAT
+301 
-311 EAKPAQVTHFR
+311 
-322 TFANAKLKNVFAREK
+322 
-337 FVGEMLESI
+337 
-346 TSEIVL
+346 
-352 FKDVARRVWNTLGWE
+352 
-367 RRDINNC
+367 
-374 DFDEFLDTKLVPLY
+374 
-388 WKLPRQWR
+388 
-396 MDTAEDIPEQ
+396 EDIPEPVMDFF
-406 YREHLAD
+406 YGSDAAKVLA
-413 RGRLTYFEGQYP
+413 RGPVRTKYLVEVCQ
-425 IRMSA
+425 
-430 LPYACKL
+430 L
-437 VIDAIRG
+437 VIETIKTFNKNALDDA
-444 LGYELWEE
+444 LVAQLMEE
-452 TVDEVMREA
+452 AKMLASAKADKEEAKAVEV
-461 CTLAGAE
+461 
-468 LESEEQ
+468 ESKEQ

-485 VTAAYSADEQTKAM
+485 VSAAYSADKQTKAM

-521 NNGLVWAAN
+521 TNGLVRVDN
-530 VIDNMAMFYI
+530 IIDNMAMFYI
-540 ANELDLVEAKHAVLK
+540 ANGLDLTEAKSAVLK
-555 SEQFKRWT
+555 SEQFKHWT
-563 GCVATEFVAINA
+563 GYVATEFVAISA

-580 FTAALVHELEAKGKR
+580 FTAALVHELEGKGKR

-663 KLFPNDVKDLQQC
+663 KLFPNDVKDLEQC

-754 FPFNLVDDNGDPIAH
+754 FPFNLVDDNGEPIAH
-769 LPGQELNVPSTE
+769 LPGQELVVPSTE

>member
-60 IGFEPRALVVVVSI
+60 IGFEPRALVVIVSI
-74 ALKDAMQVIDVTAT
+74 ALKNAMQLIDVTAT

-100 TLKQCLLETRAL
+100 TLKQCLLETRAI

-140 VNNAAVKLSSKSEPT
+140 VNNAAVKLSSKTEADATEPT
-155 EPNEMTVLEWLDNG
+155 EEKWVTQMNFLDNLDG
-169 CDVWTDKPEQGKQ
+169 TLYNWVDQPKEGDQEVAFILRIFGAISHVGKNSY
-182 EIAFVPE
+182 ELPHSLLSKAFDTFME
-189 IFKSFRCLGVNGTKI
+189 THWHT
-204 GRMWSPLAA
+204 M
-213 FKRREWDEIP
+213 P
-223 QEWKVQALPQYIID
+223 QEWK
-237 NCGEERADNWC
+237 
-248 EQDERQFIREN
+248 
-259 CPFYIKHLP
+259 
-268 EVVEL
+268 
-273 VIKRMQSD
+273 MQ
-281 ERNNLDPVLVAKM
+281 V
-294 REEALVL
+294 
-301 SGRKVEAKAT
+301 
-311 EAKPAQVTHFR
+311 
-322 TFANAKLKNVFAREK
+322 
-337 FVGEMLESI
+337 
-346 TSEIVL
+346 
-352 FKDVARRVWNTLGWE
+352 
-367 RRDINNC
+367 
-374 DFDEFLDTKLVPLY
+374 
-388 WKLPRQWR
+388 
-396 MDTAEDIPEQ
+396 EDIPEPVMDFFYGSDAAKVQ
-406 YREHLAD
+406 A
-413 RGRLTYFEGQYP
+413 RGPVRTKYLVEVCQ
-425 IRMSA
+425 
-430 LPYACKL
+430 L
-437 VIDAIRG
+437 VIETIKTFNKNALDDA
-444 LGYELWEE
+444 LVAQLMEE
-452 TVDEVMREA
+452 AKMLASAKADKEEAKAVEV
-461 CTLAGAE
+461 
-468 LESEEQ
+468 ESEEQ

-485 VTAAYSADEQTKAM
+485 VSAAYSADKQTKAM

-521 NNGLVWAAN
+521 TNGLVRVDN
-530 VIDNMAMFYI
+530 VITNMAMFYI
-540 ANELDLVEAKHAVLK
+540 ANGLDLAEAKSAVLK

-563 GCVATEFVAINA
+563 GCVATEFQAISA

-663 KLFPNDVKDLQQC
+663 KLFPNDVKDLEQC

-754 FPFNLVDDNGDPIAH
+754 FPFNLVDDNGEPIAH

>member
-74 ALKDAMQVIDVTAT
+74 ALKNAMQLIDVTAT

-100 TLKQCLLETRAL
+100 TLKQCLLETRAI

-119 ANNVHTFPLR
+119 ANNIHTFPLR

-140 VNNAAVKLSSKSEPT
+140 VNNAAVKLSTKSEPT
-155 EPNEMTVLEWLDNG
+155 EPNEAEVTEEKWVTQMNFLDNLDG
-169 CDVWTDKPEQGKQ
+169 TLYNWVDQPKEGDQEVAFILRIFGAISHVGKNSY
-182 EIAFVPE
+182 ELPHSLLSKAFDTFME
-189 IFKSFRCLGVNGTKI
+189 THWHT
-204 GRMWSPLAA
+204 M
-213 FKRREWDEIP
+213 P
-223 QEWKVQALPQYIID
+223 QEWK
-237 NCGEERADNWC
+237 
-248 EQDERQFIREN
+248 
-259 CPFYIKHLP
+259 
-268 EVVEL
+268 
-273 VIKRMQSD
+273 MQ
-281 ERNNLDPVLVAKM
+281 V
-294 REEALVL
+294 
-301 SGRKVEAKAT
+301 
-311 EAKPAQVTHFR
+311 
-322 TFANAKLKNVFAREK
+322 
-337 FVGEMLESI
+337 
-346 TSEIVL
+346 
-352 FKDVARRVWNTLGWE
+352 
-367 RRDINNC
+367 
-374 DFDEFLDTKLVPLY
+374 
-388 WKLPRQWR
+388 
-396 MDTAEDIPEQ
+396 EDIPEPVMDFF
-406 YREHLAD
+406 YGWDAAKVLA
-413 RGRLTYFEGQYP
+413 RGPVRTKYLVEVCQ
-425 IRMSA
+425 
-430 LPYACKL
+430 L
-437 VIDAIRG
+437 VIETIKTFNKNALDDA
-444 LGYELWEE
+444 LVAQLMEE
-452 TVDEVMREA
+452 AKMLASAKADKVEVKAVEV
-461 CTLAGAE
+461 
-468 LESEEQ
+468 ESKEQ

-485 VTAAYSADEQTKAM
+485 VSAAYSADKQTKAM

-521 NNGLVWAAN
+521 TNGLVRVDN
-530 VIDNMAMFYI
+530 IITNMAMFYI
-540 ANELDLVEAKHAVLK
+540 ANELDLTEAKHAVLK

-563 GCVATEFVAINA
+563 GCVATEFVAISA

-580 FTAALVHELEAKGKR
+580 FTAALVHEMEGQGKR

-663 KLFPNDVKDLQQC
+663 KLFPNDVKDLEQC
-676 LDLIEATVNAHEVEE
+676 LDLIEATVNAQEVEE

-732 RELGISDEDKD
+732 RELGISDDDKD

>member
-60 IGFEPRALVVVVSI
+60 IGFEPRALVVIVSI
-74 ALKDAMQVIDVTAT
+74 ALKDAMQLIDVTAT

-100 TLKQCLLETRAL
+100 TLKQCLLETRAI

-119 ANNVHTFPLR
+119 ANNIHTFPLR

-140 VNNAAVKLSSKSEPT
+140 VNNAAVKLSAKSEST
-155 EPNEMTVLEWLDNG
+155 EPNEEKWVTQMNFLDNLDG
-169 CDVWTDKPEQGKQ
+169 TLYNWVDQPKEGEQEVAFILRIFGAISHVGKNSY
-182 EIAFVPE
+182 ELPHSLLSKAFDT
-189 IFKSFRCLGVNGTKI
+189 FMQTHWHT
-204 GRMWSPLAA
+204 M
-213 FKRREWDEIP
+213 P
-223 QEWKVQALPQYIID
+223 QEWKMQVEDIPESVMDNVYGDVLALGPVRTKY
-237 NCGEERADNWC
+237 
-248 EQDERQFIREN
+248 
-259 CPFYIKHLP
+259 LV
-268 EVVEL
+268 EVCQL
-273 VIKRMQSD
+273 VIETIKTF
-281 ERNNLDPVLVAKM
+281 NANALDDALAAQLM
-294 REEALVL
+294 EEAKVL
-301 SGRKVEAKAT
+301 ASAKADKVEAKAV
-311 EAKPAQVTHFR
+311 EV
-322 TFANAKLKNVFAREK
+322 
-337 FVGEMLESI
+337 ES
-346 TSEIVL
+346 
-352 FKDVARRVWNTLGWE
+352 K
-367 RRDINNC
+367 
-374 DFDEFLDTKLVPLY
+374 
-388 WKLPRQWR
+388 
-396 MDTAEDIPEQ
+396 
-406 YREHLAD
+406 
-413 RGRLTYFEGQYP
+413 
-425 IRMSA
+425 
-430 LPYACKL
+430 
-437 VIDAIRG
+437 
-444 LGYELWEE
+444 
-452 TVDEVMREA
+452 
-461 CTLAGAE
+461 
-468 LESEEQ
+468 EQ

-485 VTAAYSADEQTKAM
+485 VSAAYSADKQTKAM

-521 NNGLVWAAN
+521 TNGLVRADN
-530 VIDNMAMFYI
+530 IIDNMAMFYI

-555 SEQFKRWT
+555 TEQFKHWT
-563 GCVATEFVAINA
+563 GSVATEFVAINA

-580 FTAALVHELEAKGKR
+580 FTAALVHELEGKGKR

-663 KLFPNDVKDLQQC
+663 KLFPNDVKDLEQC

-732 RELGISDEDKD
+732 REMGISDEDKD

-754 FPFNLVDDNGDPIAH
+754 FPFNLVDDNGEPIAH

>member
-60 IGFEPRALVVVVSI
+60 IGFEPRALVVIVSI
-74 ALKDAMQVIDVTAT
+74 ALKDAMQLIDVTAT

-100 TLKQCLLETRAL
+100 TLKQCLLETRAI
-112 SSGSAVI
+112 SSGSSVI
-119 ANNVHTFPLR
+119 ANNIHTFPLR

-140 VNNAAVKLSSKSEPT
+140 VNNAAVKLSSKTEPT
-155 EPNEMTVLEWLDNG
+155 EEKWVTQMNFLDNLDG
-169 CDVWTDKPEQGKQ
+169 TLYNWVDQPKEGEQEVAFILRIFGAINNVGKNSY
-182 EIAFVPE
+182 ELPHSLLSKAFDTFME
-189 IFKSFRCLGVNGTKI
+189 TYWHT
-204 GRMWSPLAA
+204 M
-213 FKRREWDEIP
+213 P
-223 QEWKVQALPQYIID
+223 QEWK
-237 NCGEERADNWC
+237 
-248 EQDERQFIREN
+248 
-259 CPFYIKHLP
+259 
-268 EVVEL
+268 
-273 VIKRMQSD
+273 MQ
-281 ERNNLDPVLVAKM
+281 V
-294 REEALVL
+294 
-301 SGRKVEAKAT
+301 
-311 EAKPAQVTHFR
+311 
-322 TFANAKLKNVFAREK
+322 
-337 FVGEMLESI
+337 
-346 TSEIVL
+346 
-352 FKDVARRVWNTLGWE
+352 
-367 RRDINNC
+367 
-374 DFDEFLDTKLVPLY
+374 
-388 WKLPRQWR
+388 
-396 MDTAEDIPEQ
+396 EDIPEPVMDFF
-406 YREHLAD
+406 YGWDAAKVLA
-413 RGRLTYFEGQYP
+413 RGPVRTKYLVEVCQ
-425 IRMSA
+425 
-430 LPYACKL
+430 L
-437 VIDAIRG
+437 VIETIKTFNKNALDDA
-444 LGYELWEE
+444 LVAQLMEE
-452 TVDEVMREA
+452 AKMLASAKADKVEVKAVEV
-461 CTLAGAE
+461 
-468 LESEEQ
+468 ESKEQ

-485 VTAAYSADEQTKAM
+485 VSAAYSADKQTKAM

-521 NNGLVWAAN
+521 TNGLVRVDN
-530 VIDNMAMFYI
+530 IITNMAMFYI
-540 ANELDLVEAKHAVLK
+540 ANELDLTEAKHAVLK

-563 GCVATEFVAINA
+563 GCVATEFVAISA

-663 KLFPNDVKDLQQC
+663 KLFPNDVKDLEQC

-754 FPFNLVDDNGDPIAH
+754 FPFNLVDDNGEPIAH

>member
-47 PKLAHLFTTVGKD
+47 PKLAHLFTTVGND
-60 IGFEPRALVVVVSI
+60 IGFEPRALVVIVSI
-74 ALKDAMQVIDVTAT
+74 ALKNAMQLIDVTAT

-140 VNNAAVKLSSKSEPT
+140 VNNAAVKLSAKIEPT
-155 EPNEMTVLEWLDNG
+155 EPNE
-169 CDVWTDKPEQGKQ
+169 
-182 EIAFVPE
+182 
-189 IFKSFRCLGVNGTKI
+189 
-204 GRMWSPLAA
+204 
-213 FKRREWDEIP
+213 
-223 QEWKVQALPQYIID
+223 
-237 NCGEERADNWC
+237 
-248 EQDERQFIREN
+248 
-259 CPFYIKHLP
+259 
-268 EVVEL
+268 
-273 VIKRMQSD
+273 
-281 ERNNLDPVLVAKM
+281 
-294 REEALVL
+294 
-301 SGRKVEAKAT
+301 

-352 FKDVARRVWNTLGWE
+352 FKNVARRIWNALEWE

-413 RGRLTYFEGQYP
+413 RGRLPYFEGQYP

-437 VIDAIRG
+437 VIDAIKG

-452 TVDEVMREA
+452 TVEEVMREA
-461 CTLAGAE
+461 CALAGAE
-468 LESEEQ
+468 HESEEQ

-485 VTAAYSADEQTKAM
+485 VTAAYSADKQTKAM
-499 IEERVDFVSWQPYM
+499 VEERVDFVSWQPYM

-563 GCVATEFVAINA
+563 GYVATEFVAISA

-635 SVQGCSPMALTRRDE
+635 SVQGCSPIALTRRDE

-663 KLFPNDVKDLQQC
+663 KLFPNDVKDLEQC

-732 RELGISDEDKD
+732 RQMGISDEDKD
-743 MGFVYDPEHGV
+743 MGFVYDPEYGV
-754 FPFNLVDDNGDPIAH
+754 FPFNLVDDSGEPIAH
-769 LPGQELNVPSTE
+769 LPGQELVVPSTE

>member
-60 IGFEPRALVVVVSI
+60 IGFEPRALVVIVSI
-74 ALKDAMQVIDVTAT
+74 ALKDAMQLIDVTAT

-100 TLKQCLLETRAL
+100 TLKQCLLETRAI

-119 ANNVHTFPLR
+119 ANNIHTFPLR

-140 VNNAAVKLSSKSEPT
+140 VNNAAVKLSTKSEPEPT
-155 EPNEMTVLEWLDNG
+155 EPTEEKWVTQMNFLDNLDCTLCNWVDQPKEG
-169 CDVWTDKPEQGKQ
+169 EQ
-182 EIAFVPE
+182 EVAFIIR
-189 IFKSFRCLGVNGTKI
+189 IFGAISRVSKANELPHSLLSK
-204 GRMWSPLAA
+204 A
-213 FKRREWDEIP
+213 FDTFMETHWHTMP
-223 QEWKVQALPQYIID
+223 QEWKMQVEDIPEPVMDNVYGDVLALGPVRTKY
-237 NCGEERADNWC
+237 
-248 EQDERQFIREN
+248 
-259 CPFYIKHLP
+259 LV
-268 EVVEL
+268 EVCQL
-273 VIKRMQSD
+273 VIETIKTF
-281 ERNNLDPVLVAKM
+281 NANALDDDLVAQLM
-294 REEALVL
+294 EEAKVL
-301 SGRKVEAKAT
+301 ASAKADKVEAKA
-311 EAKPAQVTHFR
+311 V
-322 TFANAKLKNVFAREK
+322 
-337 FVGEMLESI
+337 
-346 TSEIVL
+346 
-352 FKDVARRVWNTLGWE
+352 
-367 RRDINNC
+367 
-374 DFDEFLDTKLVPLY
+374 
-388 WKLPRQWR
+388 
-396 MDTAEDIPEQ
+396 
-406 YREHLAD
+406 
-413 RGRLTYFEGQYP
+413 
-425 IRMSA
+425 
-430 LPYACKL
+430 
-437 VIDAIRG
+437 
-444 LGYELWEE
+444 
-452 TVDEVMREA
+452 EV
-461 CTLAGAE
+461 
-468 LESEEQ
+468 ESEEQ

-485 VTAAYSADEQTKAM
+485 VSAAYSADKQTKAM
-499 IEERVDFVSWQPYM
+499 VEQRVDFVSWQPYM

-521 NNGLVWAAN
+521 TNGLVRADN
-530 VIDNMAMFYI
+530 IITNMAMFYI

-563 GCVATEFVAINA
+563 GYVATEFVAINA

-663 KLFPNDVKDLQQC
+663 KLFPHDVKDLEQC

-732 RELGISDEDKD
+732 RQLGISDEDKD

-754 FPFNLVDDNGDPIAH
+754 FPFNLVDDNGEPIAH

>member
-140 VNNAAVKLSSKSEPT
+140 VNNAAVKLSTKSEPT
-155 EPNEMTVLEWLDNG
+155 EPNESEATEADAKEEKWVTQMNFLDNLDG
-169 CDVWTDKPEQGKQ
+169 TLYNWIDQPKEGEQEVAFILRIFGAINNVGKNSY
-182 EIAFVPE
+182 ELPHSLLSKAFD
-189 IFKSFRCLGVNGTKI
+189 SFMETHWHT
-204 GRMWSPLAA
+204 M
-213 FKRREWDEIP
+213 P
-223 QEWKVQALPQYIID
+223 QEWKMQV
-237 NCGEERADNWC
+237 EEIPEPVMD
-248 EQDERQFIREN
+248 F
-259 CPFYIKHLP
+259 FYGWDAAKVLARGP
-268 EVVEL
+268 VRTKYLVEVCQL
-273 VIKRMQSD
+273 VIETIKTF
-281 ERNNLDPVLVAKM
+281 NANALDDALVAQLL
-294 REEALVL
+294 EEAKVL
-301 SGRKVEAKAT
+301 ARAKADK
-311 EAKPAQVTHFR
+311 EEVKAV
-322 TFANAKLKNVFAREK
+322 
-337 FVGEMLESI
+337 EM
-346 TSEIVL
+346 
-352 FKDVARRVWNTLGWE
+352 
-367 RRDINNC
+367 
-374 DFDEFLDTKLVPLY
+374 
-388 WKLPRQWR
+388 
-396 MDTAEDIPEQ
+396 
-406 YREHLAD
+406 
-413 RGRLTYFEGQYP
+413 
-425 IRMSA
+425 
-430 LPYACKL
+430 
-437 VIDAIRG
+437 
-444 LGYELWEE
+444 
-452 TVDEVMREA
+452 
-461 CTLAGAE
+461 
-468 LESEEQ
+468 ESEEQ

-485 VTAAYSADEQTKAM
+485 VTAAYSADKQTKAM

-521 NNGLVWAAN
+521 TNGLVRVDN
-530 VIDNMAMFYI
+530 IITNMAMFYI

-563 GCVATEFVAINA
+563 GCVATEFVAISA

-624 TNEVIDACTNF
+624 TNEVIEACTNF

-663 KLFPNDVKDLQQC
+663 KLFPNDVKDLEQC
-676 LDLIEATVNAHEVEE
+676 LDLIDATVNAHEVAE

-732 RELGISDEDKD
+732 REMGISDEDKD

>member
-60 IGFEPRALVVVVSI
+60 IGFEPRALVVIVSI
-74 ALKDAMQVIDVTAT
+74 ALKDAMQLIDVTAT

-100 TLKQCLLETRAL
+100 TLKQCLLETRAI
-112 SSGSAVI
+112 SSGSTVI
-119 ANNVHTFPLR
+119 ANNIHTFPLR

-140 VNNAAVKLSSKSEPT
+140 VNNAAVKLSSKSEPEPT
-155 EPNEMTVLEWLDNG
+155 EPTEEKWVTQMNFLDNLDG
-169 CDVWTDKPEQGKQ
+169 TLYNWVDQPKEGEQ
-182 EIAFVPE
+182 EVAFLIR
-189 IFKSFRCLGVNGTKI
+189 IFGAISRVSKANELPHSLLSK
-204 GRMWSPLAA
+204 A
-213 FKRREWDEIP
+213 FDTFMETHWHTMP
-223 QEWKVQALPQYIID
+223 QEWK
-237 NCGEERADNWC
+237 
-248 EQDERQFIREN
+248 
-259 CPFYIKHLP
+259 
-268 EVVEL
+268 
-273 VIKRMQSD
+273 MQ
-281 ERNNLDPVLVAKM
+281 V
-294 REEALVL
+294 
-301 SGRKVEAKAT
+301 
-311 EAKPAQVTHFR
+311 
-322 TFANAKLKNVFAREK
+322 
-337 FVGEMLESI
+337 
-346 TSEIVL
+346 
-352 FKDVARRVWNTLGWE
+352 
-367 RRDINNC
+367 
-374 DFDEFLDTKLVPLY
+374 
-388 WKLPRQWR
+388 
-396 MDTAEDIPEQ
+396 EDIPEPVMDFL
-406 YREHLAD
+406 YGKDVAVVMG
-413 RGRLTYFEGQYP
+413 RGPVRTKYLVEVCQ
-425 IRMSA
+425 
-430 LPYACKL
+430 L
-437 VIDAIRG
+437 VIETIKTFNANALDDA
-444 LGYELWEE
+444 LVAQLMEE
-452 TVDEVMREA
+452 AKVLASAKADKEEAKAVEV
-461 CTLAGAE
+461 
-468 LESEEQ
+468 ESEEH

-485 VTAAYSADEQTKAM
+485 VSAAYNADKQTKAM

-521 NNGLVWAAN
+521 TNGLVRADN
-530 VIDNMAMFYI
+530 IITNMAMFYI

-555 SEQFKRWT
+555 SEQFEHWT
-563 GCVATEFVAINA
+563 GYVATEFVAINA

-580 FTAALVHELEAKGKR
+580 FTAALVHELEGKGKR

-663 KLFPNDVKDLQQC
+663 KLFPNDVKDLEQC
-676 LDLIEATVNAHEVEE
+676 LDLIESTVNAHEVEE

-754 FPFNLVDDNGDPIAH
+754 FPFNLVDDNGEPIAH
-769 LPGQELNVPSTE
+769 LPSQELVVPSTE

>member
-60 IGFEPRALVVVVSI
+60 IGFEPRALVVIVSI
-74 ALKDAMQVIDVTAT
+74 ALKDAMQLIDVTAT

-100 TLKQCLLETRAL
+100 TLKQCLLEARAL

-119 ANNVHTFPLR
+119 ANNIHTFPLR

-155 EPNEMTVLEWLDNG
+155 EPNEAEVTEEKWVTQMNFLDNLDG
-169 CDVWTDKPEQGKQ
+169 TLYNWVDQPKEGEQEVAFILRIFGAISHVGKNSY
-182 EIAFVPE
+182 ELPHSLLSKAFDTFME
-189 IFKSFRCLGVNGTKI
+189 THWHT
-204 GRMWSPLAA
+204 M
-213 FKRREWDEIP
+213 P
-223 QEWKVQALPQYIID
+223 QEWK
-237 NCGEERADNWC
+237 
-248 EQDERQFIREN
+248 
-259 CPFYIKHLP
+259 
-268 EVVEL
+268 
-273 VIKRMQSD
+273 MQ
-281 ERNNLDPVLVAKM
+281 V
-294 REEALVL
+294 
-301 SGRKVEAKAT
+301 
-311 EAKPAQVTHFR
+311 
-322 TFANAKLKNVFAREK
+322 
-337 FVGEMLESI
+337 
-346 TSEIVL
+346 
-352 FKDVARRVWNTLGWE
+352 
-367 RRDINNC
+367 
-374 DFDEFLDTKLVPLY
+374 
-388 WKLPRQWR
+388 
-396 MDTAEDIPEQ
+396 EDIPEPVMDFF
-406 YREHLAD
+406 YGWDAAKVLA
-413 RGRLTYFEGQYP
+413 RGPVRTKYLVEVCQ
-425 IRMSA
+425 
-430 LPYACKL
+430 L
-437 VIDAIRG
+437 VIETIKTFNKNALDDA
-444 LGYELWEE
+444 LVAQLMEE
-452 TVDEVMREA
+452 AKMLASAKADKVEVKAVEV
-461 CTLAGAE
+461 
-468 LESEEQ
+468 ESKEQ

-485 VTAAYSADEQTKAM
+485 VSAAYSADKQTKAM

-521 NNGLVWAAN
+521 TNGLVRVDN
-530 VIDNMAMFYI
+530 IITNMAMFYI

-563 GCVATEFVAINA
+563 GYVATEFVAINA

-580 FTAALVHELEAKGKR
+580 FTAALVHEMEGKGKR

-663 KLFPNDVKDLQQC
+663 KLFPNDVKDLEQC
-676 LDLIEATVNAHEVEE
+676 LDLIEATVNAQEVEE

-732 RELGISDEDKD
+732 REMGISDEDKD

>member
-74 ALKDAMQVIDVTAT
+74 ALKDAMQVIDVNAT

-140 VNNAAVKLSSKSEPT
+140 VNNAAVKLSSKTEPT
-155 EPNEMTVLEWLDNG
+155 EPNEADATEADAKEEKWVTQMNFLDNLDG
-169 CDVWTDKPEQGKQ
+169 TLYNWIDQPKEGEQEVAFILRIFGAINHVGKNSN
-182 EIAFVPE
+182 ELPYSLLSKAFDTFME
-189 IFKSFRCLGVNGTKI
+189 THWHT
-204 GRMWSPLAA
+204 M
-213 FKRREWDEIP
+213 P
-223 QEWKVQALPQYIID
+223 QEWK
-237 NCGEERADNWC
+237 
-248 EQDERQFIREN
+248 
-259 CPFYIKHLP
+259 
-268 EVVEL
+268 
-273 VIKRMQSD
+273 MQ
-281 ERNNLDPVLVAKM
+281 V
-294 REEALVL
+294 
-301 SGRKVEAKAT
+301 
-311 EAKPAQVTHFR
+311 
-322 TFANAKLKNVFAREK
+322 
-337 FVGEMLESI
+337 
-346 TSEIVL
+346 
-352 FKDVARRVWNTLGWE
+352 
-367 RRDINNC
+367 
-374 DFDEFLDTKLVPLY
+374 
-388 WKLPRQWR
+388 
-396 MDTAEDIPEQ
+396 EDIPEPVMDFF
-406 YREHLAD
+406 YGWDAAKVLA
-413 RGRLTYFEGQYP
+413 RGPVRTKYLVEVCQ
-425 IRMSA
+425 
-430 LPYACKL
+430 L
-437 VIDAIRG
+437 VIETIKTFNANALDDA
-444 LGYELWEE
+444 LVAQLMEE
-452 TVDEVMREA
+452 AKMLASAKADKEEVKA
-461 CTLAGAE
+461 AE
-468 LESEEQ
+468 VESKEQ

-485 VTAAYSADEQTKAM
+485 VTAAYSADKQTKAM

-521 NNGLVWAAN
+521 TNGLVRADN
-530 VIDNMAMFYI
+530 IITNMAMFYI

-563 GCVATEFVAINA
+563 GGVATEFVAISA

-580 FTAALVHELEAKGKR
+580 FTAALVHEMEGQGKR

-635 SVQGCSPMALTRRDE
+635 SVQGCSPMALSRRDE

-663 KLFPNDVKDLQQC
+663 KLFPNDVKDLEQC
-676 LDLIEATVNAHEVEE
+676 LDLIEATVNAHEVAE

-732 RELGISDEDKD
+732 RQMGISDEDKD

-754 FPFNLVDDNGDPIAH
+754 FPFNLVDDNGEPIAH
-769 LPGQELNVPSTE
+769 LPGQELVVPSTE

>member
-74 ALKDAMQVIDVTAT
+74 ALKDAMQVIDVNAT

-140 VNNAAVKLSSKSEPT
+140 VNNAAVKLSTKTEEGKS
-155 EPNEMTVLEWLDNG
+155 V
-169 CDVWTDKPEQGKQ
+169 
-182 EIAFVPE
+182 
-189 IFKSFRCLGVNGTKI
+189 
-204 GRMWSPLAA
+204 
-213 FKRREWDEIP
+213 
-223 QEWKVQALPQYIID
+223 KVT
-237 NCGEERADNWC
+237 
-248 EQDERQFIREN
+248 F
-259 CPFYIKHLP
+259 FH
-268 EVVEL
+268 
-273 VIKRMQSD
+273 
-281 ERNNLDPVLVAKM
+281 
-294 REEALVL
+294 
-301 SGRKVEAKAT
+301 
-311 EAKPAQVTHFR
+311 
-322 TFANAKLKNVFAREK
+322 TFANANLKNVFAREK
-337 FVGEMLESI
+337 FEGEMLESI
-346 TSEIVL
+346 TTEVIL
-352 FKDVARRVWNTLGWE
+352 FATVARNLWNCLEWE
-367 RRDINNC
+367 RRDINKC
-374 DFDEFLDTKLVPLY
+374 DFDEFYENKLVSLY

-396 MDTAEDIPEQ
+396 MDTAEDVPED
-406 YREHLAD
+406 YRNHFEDH
-413 RGRLTYFEGQYP
+413 GRLGYFLGQYP

-437 VIDAIRG
+437 VIDAIKS
-444 LGYELWEE
+444 LGYDVWEDTIE
-452 TVDEVMREA
+452 EAMREA
-461 CTLAGAE
+461 CALAGAQM
-468 LESEEQ
+468 ESKEQ

-485 VTAAYSADEQTKAM
+485 VTTAYSADKQTKAM

-521 NNGLVWAAN
+521 TNGLVRADN

-555 SEQFKRWT
+555 TEQFKRWT
-563 GCVATEFVAINA
+563 GCVATEFVAISA

-580 FTAALVHELEAKGKR
+580 FTAALVHEMEAKGKR

-663 KLFPNDVKDLQQC
+663 KLFPNDVKDLEQC

>member
-60 IGFEPRALVVVVSI
+60 IGFEPRALVVIVSI
-74 ALKDAMQVIDVTAT
+74 ALKDAMQLIDVTAT

-100 TLKQCLLETRAL
+100 TLKQCLLETRAI

-119 ANNVHTFPLR
+119 ANNIHTFPLR

-140 VNNAAVKLSSKSEPT
+140 VNNAAVKLSSKTEADVTEPT
-155 EPNEMTVLEWLDNG
+155 EEKWVTQMNFLDNLDG
-169 CDVWTDKPEQGKQ
+169 TLYNWVDQPKEGDQ
-182 EIAFVPE
+182 EVAFILR
-189 IFKSFRCLGVNGTKI
+189 IFGAISRVSKANELPHSLLSK
-204 GRMWSPLAA
+204 A
-213 FKRREWDEIP
+213 FDTFMETHWHTMP
-223 QEWKVQALPQYIID
+223 QEWK
-237 NCGEERADNWC
+237 
-248 EQDERQFIREN
+248 
-259 CPFYIKHLP
+259 
-268 EVVEL
+268 
-273 VIKRMQSD
+273 MQ
-281 ERNNLDPVLVAKM
+281 V
-294 REEALVL
+294 
-301 SGRKVEAKAT
+301 
-311 EAKPAQVTHFR
+311 
-322 TFANAKLKNVFAREK
+322 
-337 FVGEMLESI
+337 
-346 TSEIVL
+346 
-352 FKDVARRVWNTLGWE
+352 
-367 RRDINNC
+367 
-374 DFDEFLDTKLVPLY
+374 
-388 WKLPRQWR
+388 
-396 MDTAEDIPEQ
+396 EDIPESVMDFF
-406 YREHLAD
+406 YGSDAAKVLA
-413 RGRLTYFEGQYP
+413 RGPVRTKYLVEVCQ
-425 IRMSA
+425 
-430 LPYACKL
+430 L
-437 VIDAIRG
+437 VIETIKTFNANALDDA
-444 LGYELWEE
+444 LVAQLMEE
-452 TVDEVMREA
+452 AKMLASAKADKEEVKS
-461 CTLAGAE
+461 AE
-468 LESEEQ
+468 VESEEQ

-485 VTAAYSADEQTKAM
+485 VSAAYSADKQTKAM

-521 NNGLVWAAN
+521 TNGLVRVDN
-530 VIDNMAMFYI
+530 VITNMAMFYI
-540 ANELDLVEAKHAVLK
+540 ANELDLIEAKSAVLK

-563 GCVATEFVAINA
+563 RYVATEFVAISA

-580 FTAALVHELEAKGKR
+580 FTAALVHELEGKGKR

-663 KLFPNDVKDLQQC
+663 KLFPNDVKDLEQC

-754 FPFNLVDDNGDPIAH
+754 FPFNLVDDNGEPIAH

>member
-140 VNNAAVKLSSKSEPT
+140 VNNAAVKLSTKSEPT
-155 EPNEMTVLEWLDNG
+155 EPNESEATEADAKEEKWVTQMNFLDNLDG
-169 CDVWTDKPEQGKQ
+169 TLYNWIDQPKEGEQEVAFILRIFGAINNVGKNSY
-182 EIAFVPE
+182 ELPHSLLSKAFD
-189 IFKSFRCLGVNGTKI
+189 SFMETHWHT
-204 GRMWSPLAA
+204 M
-213 FKRREWDEIP
+213 P
-223 QEWKVQALPQYIID
+223 QEWKMQV
-237 NCGEERADNWC
+237 EEIPEPVMD
-248 EQDERQFIREN
+248 F
-259 CPFYIKHLP
+259 FYGWDAAKVLARGP
-268 EVVEL
+268 VRTKYLVEVCQL
-273 VIKRMQSD
+273 VIETIKTF
-281 ERNNLDPVLVAKM
+281 NANALDDALVAQLL
-294 REEALVL
+294 EEAKVL
-301 SGRKVEAKAT
+301 ARAKADKVEAKA
-311 EAKPAQVTHFR
+311 V
-322 TFANAKLKNVFAREK
+322 
-337 FVGEMLESI
+337 
-346 TSEIVL
+346 
-352 FKDVARRVWNTLGWE
+352 
-367 RRDINNC
+367 
-374 DFDEFLDTKLVPLY
+374 
-388 WKLPRQWR
+388 
-396 MDTAEDIPEQ
+396 
-406 YREHLAD
+406 
-413 RGRLTYFEGQYP
+413 
-425 IRMSA
+425 
-430 LPYACKL
+430 
-437 VIDAIRG
+437 
-444 LGYELWEE
+444 
-452 TVDEVMREA
+452 EV
-461 CTLAGAE
+461 
-468 LESEEQ
+468 ESEEQ
-474 IEAQAVKSLHP
+474 TEAQAVKSLHP
-485 VTAAYSADEQTKAM
+485 VTAAYSADKQTKAM

-521 NNGLVWAAN
+521 TNGLVRVDN
-530 VIDNMAMFYI
+530 IITNMAMFYI

-563 GCVATEFVAINA
+563 GCVATEFVAISA

-663 KLFPNDVKDLQQC
+663 KLFPNDVKDLEQC
-676 LDLIEATVNAHEVEE
+676 LDLIDATVNAHEVAE

-732 RELGISDEDKD
+732 REMGISDEDKD

-769 LPGQELNVPSTE
+769 LPGQELNVPSTD

>member
-140 VNNAAVKLSSKSEPT
+140 VNNAAVKLSTKSEPT
-155 EPNEMTVLEWLDNG
+155 ESNEAEATGAEATEEKWVTQMNFLDNLDG
-169 CDVWTDKPEQGKQ
+169 TLYNWIDQPKEGEQEVAFILRIFGAINNVGKNSY
-182 EIAFVPE
+182 ELPHSLLSKAFDTFME
-189 IFKSFRCLGVNGTKI
+189 THWHT
-204 GRMWSPLAA
+204 M
-213 FKRREWDEIP
+213 P
-223 QEWKVQALPQYIID
+223 QEWK
-237 NCGEERADNWC
+237 
-248 EQDERQFIREN
+248 
-259 CPFYIKHLP
+259 
-268 EVVEL
+268 
-273 VIKRMQSD
+273 MQ
-281 ERNNLDPVLVAKM
+281 V
-294 REEALVL
+294 
-301 SGRKVEAKAT
+301 
-311 EAKPAQVTHFR
+311 
-322 TFANAKLKNVFAREK
+322 
-337 FVGEMLESI
+337 
-346 TSEIVL
+346 
-352 FKDVARRVWNTLGWE
+352 
-367 RRDINNC
+367 
-374 DFDEFLDTKLVPLY
+374 
-388 WKLPRQWR
+388 
-396 MDTAEDIPEQ
+396 EDIPEPVMDFL
-406 YREHLAD
+406 YGWDAAKVLA
-413 RGRLTYFEGQYP
+413 RGPVRTKYLVEVCQ
-425 IRMSA
+425 
-430 LPYACKL
+430 L
-437 VIDAIRG
+437 VIETIKTFNANALDDA
-444 LGYELWEE
+444 LVAQLMEE
-452 TVDEVMREA
+452 AKVLASAKADKEEVKAVEV
-461 CTLAGAE
+461 E
-468 LESEEQ
+468 NKEQ

-485 VTAAYSADEQTKAM
+485 VTAAYSADKQTKAM

-521 NNGLVWAAN
+521 TNGLVRADN
-530 VIDNMAMFYI
+530 IIDNMAMFYI

-563 GCVATEFVAINA
+563 GCVATEFVAISA

-650 LVNKFMVQWEDGR
+650 LVNKFMVQWEDSVR
-663 KLFPNDVKDLQQC
+663 LFPNDVKDLEQC
-676 LDLIEATVNAHEVEE
+676 LDLIESTVNAHEVAE

-732 RELGISDEDKD
+732 REMGISDEDKD

>member
-60 IGFEPRALVVVVSI
+60 IGFEPRALVVIVSI
-74 ALKDAMQVIDVTAT
+74 ALKNAMQLIDVTAT

-100 TLKQCLLETRAL
+100 TLKQCLLETRAI

-140 VNNAAVKLSSKSEPT
+140 VNNAAVKLSSKT
-155 EPNEMTVLEWLDNG
+155 EDPKSAKVTLMKILTCLDYGFDKWLDQ
-169 CDVWTDKPEQGKQ
+169 PYQGMQ
-182 EIAFVPE
+182 EVAFVQR
-189 IFKSFRCLGVNGTKI
+189 IFACTPNNFPDSKMLSD
-204 GRMWSPLAA
+204 A
-213 FKRREWDEIP
+213 FDTFMQTHWHTMP
-223 QEWKVQALPQYIID
+223 QEWKVQ
-237 NCGEERADNWC
+237 
-248 EQDERQFIREN
+248 EQ
-259 CPFYIKHLP
+259 
-268 EVVEL
+268 
-273 VIKRMQSD
+273 
-281 ERNNLDPVLVAKM
+281 
-294 REEALVL
+294 
-301 SGRKVEAKAT
+301 
-311 EAKPAQVTHFR
+311 
-322 TFANAKLKNVFAREK
+322 
-337 FVGEMLESI
+337 
-346 TSEIVL
+346 
-352 FKDVARRVWNTLGWE
+352 
-367 RRDINNC
+367 
-374 DFDEFLDTKLVPLY
+374 
-388 WKLPRQWR
+388 
-396 MDTAEDIPEQ
+396 DIPEHVMDNV
-406 YREHLAD
+406 YGDVMA
-413 RGRLTYFEGQYP
+413 RGPVRTKYLVEV
-425 IRMSA
+425 
-430 LPYACKL
+430 CKL
-437 VIDAIRG
+437 VVETLKAQGKKG
-444 LGYELWEE
+444 LDDELVAQYFEE
-452 TVDEVMREA
+452 AKVLASAKADKEEAKVVEV
-461 CTLAGAE
+461 
-468 LESEEQ
+468 ESKEQ

-485 VTAAYSADEQTKAM
+485 VTAAYSADKQTKAM

-521 NNGLVWAAN
+521 TNGLVRVDN

-540 ANELDLVEAKHAVLK
+540 ANQLDLVEAKHAVLK
-555 SEQFKRWT
+555 SEQFKHWT

-580 FTAALVHELEAKGKR
+580 FTAALVHELEGKGKR

-663 KLFPNDVKDLQQC
+663 KLFPNDVKDLEQC

-732 RELGISDEDKD
+732 REMGISDEDKD

-754 FPFNLVDDNGDPIAH
+754 FPFNLVDDNGEPIAH

>member
-60 IGFEPRALVVVVSI
+60 IGFEPRALVVIVSI
-74 ALKDAMQVIDVTAT
+74 ALKDAMQLIDVTAT

-100 TLKQCLLETRAL
+100 TLKQCLLETRAI

-140 VNNAAVKLSSKSEPT
+140 VNNAAVKLSSKTEADATEPT
-155 EPNEMTVLEWLDNG
+155 EEKWVTQMNFLDNLDCTLCNWVDQPKEG
-169 CDVWTDKPEQGKQ
+169 DQ
-182 EIAFVPE
+182 EVAFIIR
-189 IFKSFRCLGVNGTKI
+189 IFGAISRVSKANELPHSLLSK
-204 GRMWSPLAA
+204 A
-213 FKRREWDEIP
+213 FDTFMETHWHTMP
-223 QEWKVQALPQYIID
+223 QEWK
-237 NCGEERADNWC
+237 
-248 EQDERQFIREN
+248 
-259 CPFYIKHLP
+259 
-268 EVVEL
+268 
-273 VIKRMQSD
+273 MQ
-281 ERNNLDPVLVAKM
+281 V
-294 REEALVL
+294 
-301 SGRKVEAKAT
+301 
-311 EAKPAQVTHFR
+311 
-322 TFANAKLKNVFAREK
+322 
-337 FVGEMLESI
+337 
-346 TSEIVL
+346 
-352 FKDVARRVWNTLGWE
+352 
-367 RRDINNC
+367 
-374 DFDEFLDTKLVPLY
+374 
-388 WKLPRQWR
+388 
-396 MDTAEDIPEQ
+396 EDIPESVMDFF
-406 YREHLAD
+406 YGKDAAKVLA
-413 RGRLTYFEGQYP
+413 RGPVRTKYLVEVCQ
-425 IRMSA
+425 
-430 LPYACKL
+430 L
-437 VIDAIRG
+437 VIETIKTFNANALDDA
-444 LGYELWEE
+444 LVAQLMEE
-452 TVDEVMREA
+452 AKMLASAKADKEEAKAVEV
-461 CTLAGAE
+461 
-468 LESEEQ
+468 ESKEQ

-485 VTAAYSADEQTKAM
+485 VSAAYSADKQTKAM

-521 NNGLVWAAN
+521 TNGLVRADN
-530 VIDNMAMFYI
+530 VITNMAMFYI

-563 GCVATEFVAINA
+563 GGVTTEFHAINA

-580 FTAALVHELEAKGKR
+580 FTAALVHELEGKGKR

-624 TNEVIDACTNF
+624 TNEVIDTCTNF

-663 KLFPNDVKDLQQC
+663 KLFPNDVKDLEQC

-754 FPFNLVDDNGDPIAH
+754 FPFNLVDDNGEPIAH

>member
-47 PKLAHLFTTVGKD
+47 PKLAHLFTTVGND
-60 IGFEPRALVVVVSI
+60 IGFEPRALVVIVSI
-74 ALKDAMQVIDVTAT
+74 ALKDAMQVIDVKAT

-140 VNNAAVKLSSKSEPT
+140 VNNAAVKLSAKTEPT
-155 EPNEMTVLEWLDNG
+155 EPTLMKILTCLDYGFDKWLDQ
-169 CDVWTDKPEQGKQ
+169 PYQGMQ
-182 EIAFVPE
+182 EVAFVQR
-189 IFKSFRCLGVNGTKI
+189 IFACTPNNFPDSKVLSD
-204 GRMWSPLAA
+204 A
-213 FKRREWDEIP
+213 FDTFMQTHWHTMP
-223 QEWKVQALPQYIID
+223 QEWKVQEQDIPVRVMD
-237 NCGEERADNWC
+237 NIYGDVMSRGPVHTKYLVEVCQLVLETLKASGEE
-248 EQDERQFIREN
+248 
-259 CPFYIKHLP
+259 
-268 EVVEL
+268 EL
-273 VIKRMQSD
+273 D
-281 ERNNLDPVLVAKM
+281 DDLVAQLL
-294 REEALVL
+294 EEAKVL
-301 SGRKVEAKAT
+301 ASAKADKEEVKAT
-311 EAKPAQVTHFR
+311 EQAKPAQVTHFR
-322 TFANAKLKNVFAREK
+322 TFANAKLKNVFVREK
-337 FVGEMLESI
+337 FEGQMLESI

-352 FKDVARRVWNTLGWE
+352 FKDVARRVWNSLEWE
-367 RRDINNC
+367 RRDINHC

-437 VIDAIRG
+437 VIDAIKG

-452 TVDEVMREA
+452 TVEEVMREA
-461 CTLAGAE
+461 CALAGTQ

-485 VTAAYSADEQTKAM
+485 VTAAYSADKQTKGM

-521 NNGLVWAAN
+521 NNGLVRVNN
-530 VIDNMAMFYI
+530 VITNMTMFYI
-540 ANELDLVEAKHAVLK
+540 ANELDLVEAKQTVLK

-563 GCVATEFVAINA
+563 GYVATEFVAISA

-663 KLFPNDVKDLQQC
+663 KLFPNDVKDLEQC

-732 RELGISDEDKD
+732 RELGISDEEKD

-754 FPFNLVDDNGDPIAH
+754 FPFNLVDDNGEPIAH
-769 LPGQELNVPSTE
+769 LPGQELVVPSTE

>member
-47 PKLAHLFTTVGKD
+47 PKLAHLFTTVGND
-60 IGFEPRALVVVVSI
+60 IGFEPRALVVIVSI
-74 ALKDAMQVIDVTAT
+74 ALKDAMQVIDVKAT

-140 VNNAAVKLSSKSEPT
+140 VNNAAVKLSSKPEPT
-155 EPNEMTVLEWLDNG
+155 EPTEMTVLEWLDNG
-169 CDVWTDKPEQGKQ
+169 CEVWNDKPEQGKQ
-182 EIAFVPE
+182 EIAFVKE
-189 IFKSFRCLGVNGTKI
+189 IFKSFRCLGVNGTKVCN
-204 GRMWSPLAA
+204 GHTWLQLAN
-213 FKRREWDEIP
+213 FKRHEWNEIP
-223 QEWKVQALPQYIID
+223 QSWKVQALPQYIID
-237 NCGEERADNWC
+237 NCGEERAAEWN
-248 EQDERQFIREN
+248 EQAEFGFIREN
-259 CPFYIKHLP
+259 CPFYVKHLP

-281 ERNNLDPVLVAKM
+281 ENIALDPVLVAKM
-294 REEALVL
+294 REEAKVL
-301 SGRKVEAKAT
+301 ANAVADKEEVKSAK
-311 EAKPAQVTHFR
+311 VTHFR

-352 FKDVARRVWNTLGWE
+352 FKDAARRVWNALEWE

-396 MDTAEDIPEQ
+396 MDTAKDIPEQ

-437 VIDAIRG
+437 VIDAIKG

-452 TVDEVMREA
+452 TVEEVMREA
-461 CTLAGAE
+461 CALAGTE

-485 VTAAYSADEQTKAM
+485 VTAAYSADKQTKAM

-521 NNGLVWAAN
+521 NNGLVRA
-530 VIDNMAMFYI
+530 DNIITNMSMFYI
-540 ANELDLVEAKHAVLK
+540 ANELDLIEAKHAVLK

-563 GCVATEFVAINA
+563 GYVATEFVAINA

-580 FTAALVHELEAKGKR
+580 FTAALVHELEAKGKY

-617 GEYYRLS
+617 GEHYRLS
-624 TNEVIDACTNF
+624 ANEVIDACTNF
-635 SVQGCSPMALTRRDE
+635 SVQGCSPMAAVRRDE

-676 LDLIEATVNAHEVEE
+676 LNLIEATVNAHEVEE

-743 MGFVYDPEHGV
+743 MGFVYDPELGV
-754 FPFNLVDDNGDPIAH
+754 FPFNLVDDNGEPIAH

>member
-60 IGFEPRALVVVVSI
+60 IGFEPRALVVIVSI
-74 ALKDAMQVIDVTAT
+74 ALKDAMQLIDVKAT

-119 ANNVHTFPLR
+119 ANNIHTFPLR

-155 EPNEMTVLEWLDNG
+155 EPNEAEATEAEATEEKWVTQMNFLDNLDG
-169 CDVWTDKPEQGKQ
+169 TLYNWVDQPKEGDQEVAFILHIFGAVSRVGKNSY
-182 EIAFVPE
+182 ELPHSLLSKAFDT
-189 IFKSFRCLGVNGTKI
+189 FMQTRWHT
-204 GRMWSPLAA
+204 M
-213 FKRREWDEIP
+213 P
-223 QEWKVQALPQYIID
+223 QEWKMQVEDIPESVMD
-237 NCGEERADNWC
+237 
-248 EQDERQFIREN
+248 F
-259 CPFYIKHLP
+259 FYGWDAAKVLARGP
-268 EVVEL
+268 VRTKYLVEVCQL
-273 VIKRMQSD
+273 VIETIKTF
-281 ERNNLDPVLVAKM
+281 NKNALDDALVAQLM
-294 REEALVL
+294 EEAKMLA
-301 SGRKVEAKAT
+301 SAKADKVEAKAV
-311 EAKPAQVTHFR
+311 EV
-322 TFANAKLKNVFAREK
+322 
-337 FVGEMLESI
+337 ES
-346 TSEIVL
+346 
-352 FKDVARRVWNTLGWE
+352 K
-367 RRDINNC
+367 
-374 DFDEFLDTKLVPLY
+374 
-388 WKLPRQWR
+388 
-396 MDTAEDIPEQ
+396 
-406 YREHLAD
+406 
-413 RGRLTYFEGQYP
+413 
-425 IRMSA
+425 
-430 LPYACKL
+430 
-437 VIDAIRG
+437 
-444 LGYELWEE
+444 
-452 TVDEVMREA
+452 
-461 CTLAGAE
+461 
-468 LESEEQ
+468 EQ

-485 VTAAYSADEQTKAM
+485 VTAAYSADKQTKAM
-499 IEERVDFVSWQPYM
+499 VEQRVDFVSWQPYM

-521 NNGLVWAAN
+521 TNGLVRVDN

-563 GCVATEFVAINA
+563 GYVATEFVAINA

-580 FTAALVHELEAKGKR
+580 FTAALVHEMEGQGKR

-663 KLFPNDVKDLQQC
+663 KLFPNDVKDLEQC
-676 LDLIEATVNAHEVEE
+676 LDLIEATVNAQEVEE

-769 LPGQELNVPSTE
+769 LPGQELVVPSTE

>member
-60 IGFEPRALVVVVSI
+60 IGFEPRALVVIVSI
-74 ALKDAMQVIDVTAT
+74 ALKNAMQLIDVTAT

-100 TLKQCLLETRAL
+100 TLKQCLLETRAI

-140 VNNAAVKLSSKSEPT
+140 VNNAAVKLSSKTEADATEPT
-155 EPNEMTVLEWLDNG
+155 EEKWVTQMNFLDNLDG
-169 CDVWTDKPEQGKQ
+169 TLYNWVDQPKEGDQEVAFILRIFGAISHVGKNSY
-182 EIAFVPE
+182 ELPHSLLSKAFDTFME
-189 IFKSFRCLGVNGTKI
+189 THWHT
-204 GRMWSPLAA
+204 M
-213 FKRREWDEIP
+213 P
-223 QEWKVQALPQYIID
+223 QEWK
-237 NCGEERADNWC
+237 
-248 EQDERQFIREN
+248 
-259 CPFYIKHLP
+259 
-268 EVVEL
+268 
-273 VIKRMQSD
+273 MQ
-281 ERNNLDPVLVAKM
+281 V
-294 REEALVL
+294 
-301 SGRKVEAKAT
+301 
-311 EAKPAQVTHFR
+311 
-322 TFANAKLKNVFAREK
+322 
-337 FVGEMLESI
+337 
-346 TSEIVL
+346 
-352 FKDVARRVWNTLGWE
+352 
-367 RRDINNC
+367 
-374 DFDEFLDTKLVPLY
+374 
-388 WKLPRQWR
+388 
-396 MDTAEDIPEQ
+396 EDIPEPVMDFF
-406 YREHLAD
+406 YGSDAAKVLA
-413 RGRLTYFEGQYP
+413 RGPVRTKYLVEVCQ
-425 IRMSA
+425 
-430 LPYACKL
+430 L
-437 VIDAIRG
+437 VIETIKTFNKNALDDA
-444 LGYELWEE
+444 LVAQLMEE
-452 TVDEVMREA
+452 AKMLASAKADKEEAKAVEV
-461 CTLAGAE
+461 
-468 LESEEQ
+468 ESEEQ

-485 VTAAYSADEQTKAM
+485 VSAAYSADKQTKAM

-521 NNGLVWAAN
+521 TNGLVRVDN
-530 VIDNMAMFYI
+530 VITNMAMFYI
-540 ANELDLVEAKHAVLK
+540 ANGLDLAEAKSAVLK

-563 GCVATEFVAINA
+563 GCVATEFQAISA

-663 KLFPNDVKDLQQC
+663 KLFPNDVKDLEQC

-754 FPFNLVDDNGDPIAH
+754 FPFNLVDDNGEPIAH

>member
-60 IGFEPRALVVVVSI
+60 IGFEPRALVVIVSI
-74 ALKDAMQVIDVTAT
+74 ALKNAMQLIDVTAT

-100 TLKQCLLETRAL
+100 TLKQCLLETRAI

-119 ANNVHTFPLR
+119 ANNIHTFPLR

-140 VNNAAVKLSSKSEPT
+140 VNNAAVKLSSKTEADATEPT
-155 EPNEMTVLEWLDNG
+155 EEKWVTQMNFLDNLDG
-169 CDVWTDKPEQGKQ
+169 TLYNWVDQPKEGDQ
-182 EIAFVPE
+182 EVAFILR
-189 IFKSFRCLGVNGTKI
+189 IFGAISRVSKANELPHSLLSK
-204 GRMWSPLAA
+204 A
-213 FKRREWDEIP
+213 FDTFMETHWHTMP
-223 QEWKVQALPQYIID
+223 QEWK
-237 NCGEERADNWC
+237 
-248 EQDERQFIREN
+248 
-259 CPFYIKHLP
+259 
-268 EVVEL
+268 
-273 VIKRMQSD
+273 MQ
-281 ERNNLDPVLVAKM
+281 V
-294 REEALVL
+294 
-301 SGRKVEAKAT
+301 
-311 EAKPAQVTHFR
+311 
-322 TFANAKLKNVFAREK
+322 
-337 FVGEMLESI
+337 
-346 TSEIVL
+346 
-352 FKDVARRVWNTLGWE
+352 
-367 RRDINNC
+367 
-374 DFDEFLDTKLVPLY
+374 
-388 WKLPRQWR
+388 
-396 MDTAEDIPEQ
+396 EDIPEPVMDFF
-406 YREHLAD
+406 YGSDAAKVLA
-413 RGRLTYFEGQYP
+413 RGPVRTKYLVEVCQ
-425 IRMSA
+425 
-430 LPYACKL
+430 L
-437 VIDAIRG
+437 VIETIKTFNKNALDDA
-444 LGYELWEE
+444 LVAQLMEE
-452 TVDEVMREA
+452 AKMLASAKADKEEVKS
-461 CTLAGAE
+461 AE
-468 LESEEQ
+468 VESEEQ

-485 VTAAYSADEQTKAM
+485 VSAAYSADKQTKAM

-521 NNGLVWAAN
+521 TNGLVRVDN
-530 VIDNMAMFYI
+530 IIDNMAMFYI
-540 ANELDLVEAKHAVLK
+540 ANGLDLTEAKSAVLK

-563 GCVATEFVAINA
+563 GCVATEFVAISA

-580 FTAALVHELEAKGKR
+580 FAAALVHEMEGQGKR

-663 KLFPNDVKDLQQC
+663 KLFPNDVKDLEQC

-754 FPFNLVDDNGDPIAH
+754 FPFNLVDDNGEPIAH
-769 LPGQELNVPSTE
+769 LPGQELVVPSTE